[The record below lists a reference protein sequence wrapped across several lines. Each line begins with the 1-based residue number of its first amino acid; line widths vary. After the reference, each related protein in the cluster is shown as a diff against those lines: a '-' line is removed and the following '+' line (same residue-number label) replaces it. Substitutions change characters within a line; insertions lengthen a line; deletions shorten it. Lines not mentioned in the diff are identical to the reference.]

1 MQQTVT
7 PEALAR
13 KKIDDMLKKA
23 GWIVVSRKE
32 YSPCISAAAI
42 EEGLLKGNLEADY
55 LLFLEGKAI
64 GVLEAKKESVS
75 LDDVVANQAENY
87 THKLLKMYQYWENP
101 LPLIY
106 LSNGKE
112 LLFKNVKIPGS
123 TYQKL
128 DAMHTPKEM
137 VKLTGIN
144 SYFAGLPTLDC
155 KGLRDCQ
162 YEAITNLE
170 ASFRNSQR
178 KALIVLATGAGKTFT
193 ACLAAYRFLAY
204 TPARRVLFLVD
215 RNNLGKQA
223 EGAFGDFK
231 LTENGE
237 PFSTIYTTERIRSG
251 KISDKTNLVI
261 CTIQRLFSVITGQE
275 LQDDDD
281 SESSFESDTQP
292 DVELNGKLLLPPDF
306 FDLIIVDECHRSIY
320 GRWRKVLEYFKEARI
335 IGLTATPGEETMAF
349 FNNNRVV
356 NYTLE
361 KSIADGINVDHRI
374 YRIRTSATEN
384 GDDIC
389 TGEEYKEVSIYT
401 GEQRT
406 TYAIE
411 ATPYSAADLDRA
423 VINSEQIKLVL
434 ESYRNAVYTEL
445 YPNREKKFEYLPKT
459 LIFAKNDAH
468 ADNIIKILREKIFPG
483 QSPEF
488 AQKITYSAGDS
499 NALIKNFRHDKKFRI
514 AVTVTLVATGTD
526 VKPLEVVIFMRDVN
540 SESLYTQMK
549 GRGVRTISD
558 EVLRNV
564 TPNADTKDIFYLVD
578 AIGVTEHIMENQP
591 PATIPTE
598 GVNISL
604 EKLLEQITHGYLP
617 DDNLRLLAAR
627 LSRIYNKSTDSQ
639 RQEFTDLAGMDMKE
653 IALNIYKAFEEGTL
667 LADPFK
673 DSNQPN
679 ALRKALVQPL
689 ALNEKARKYLL
700 VLNAGF
706 VKILQPGHD
715 TIISAGFS
723 VENAQETVSKFE
735 EYVQTH
741 RDEEKALRII
751 SENKGEPITYTML
764 EDLKRKFLAANSRFS
779 IDNLWH
785 SYRILN
791 NEAVSPFNDESEKE
805 MLTNL
810 IQLVRFSLK
819 MIPKLR
825 SLASLSAQRFELWCG
840 QNQREKL
847 NDKQREI
854 AIKITNYI
862 VCNGFCTKESLRST
876 EGPSFLIT
884 AKKIFGSIEQVD
896 TILKSLSTFMLA
908 A

>member
-1 MQQTVT
+1 M
-7 PEALAR
+7 L
-13 KKIDDMLKKA
+13 LKKA
-23 GWIVVSRKE
+23 GWSIVPRDQ
-32 YSPCISAAAI
+32 YSPGVSAVAI
-42 EEGLLKGNLEADY
+42 EEGILKGNLEADY

-87 THKLLKMYQYWENP
+87 THKLLPMYQYWENP

-112 LLFKNVKIPGS
+112 LLFKNAKIPGS

-137 VKLTGIN
+137 VKLAGIN
-144 SYFAGLPTLDC
+144 SFFAGLPTLDP
-155 KGLRDCQ
+155 KGLRACQ

-215 RNNLGKQA
+215 RNNLGRQA
-223 EGAFGDFK
+223 EGEFGDFK

-237 PFSTIYTTERIRSG
+237 SFSTIYTTERLRSG

-281 SESSFESDTQP
+281 GESSFESDTQP

-335 IGLTATPGEETMAF
+335 IGLTATPGDETMAF

-361 KSIADGINVDHRI
+361 KSIVDEINVDCRV

-384 GDDIC
+384 G
-389 TGEEYKEVSIYT
+389 GEIHKGEKYREITTYT
-401 GEQRT
+401 GEKRMT
-406 TYAIE
+406 RAVE
-411 ATPYSAADLDRA
+411 ATPYQANDLDRA
-423 VINSEQIKLVL
+423 VINPEQIKLVL
-434 ESYRNAVYTEL
+434 ESYKNAVYSEL
-445 YPNREKKFEYLPKT
+445 YPSRDPNIAYIPKT
-459 LIFAKNDAH
+459 LIFAKSDAH
-468 ADNIIKILREKIFPG
+468 ADNIIKIIREQVFPG
-483 QSPEF
+483 QCPEF

-499 NALIKNFRHDKKFRI
+499 NALIKNFRNDKKFRI

-526 VKPLEVVIFMRDVN
+526 VKPLEVLIFMRDVN
-540 SESLYTQMK
+540 SESLYVQMK
-549 GRGVRTISD
+549 GRGVRTITD
-558 EVLRNV
+558 DALRNV
-564 TPNADTKDIFYLVD
+564 TPNADSKDIFYLVD
-578 AIGVTEHIMENQP
+578 AIGVTEHVKNSQAPE
-591 PATIPTE
+591 PTD

-627 LSRIYNKSTDSQ
+627 LARINGKSTEEQ
-639 RQEFTDLAGMDMKE
+639 RAEFTELAGMEMKE
-653 IALNIYKAFEEGTL
+653 IASNIYEAFENGS
-667 LADPFK
+667 LAAAPFES
-673 DSNQPN
+673 SNQPN
-679 ALRKALVQPL
+679 ELRKALVQPL
-689 ALNEKARKYLL
+689 ALHEKARKFLL
-700 VLNAGF
+700 ILNAGF
-706 VKILQPGHD
+706 VKILQPGRD
-715 TIISAGFS
+715 TLISTGFS
-723 VENAQETVSKFE
+723 VENAQETITKFE
-735 EYVQTH
+735 EYVQAH
-741 RDEEKALRII
+741 RDEEEAIRII
-751 SENKGEPITYTML
+751 AENTGEPITYAML
-764 EDLKRKFLAANSRFS
+764 EDLKKKFLAANSQFS

-785 SYRILN
+785 SYKVVN
-791 NEAVSPFNDESEKE
+791 QDTVVPFKDATEKE
-805 MLTNL
+805 ALTNL

-819 MIPKLR
+819 MIPELR
-825 SLASLSAQRFELWCG
+825 SLVPLAAQRFELWCG
-840 QNQREKL
+840 QNQRDTLSET
-847 NDKQREI
+847 QRYI
-854 AIKITNYI
+854 AREITNY
-862 VCNGFCTKESLRST
+862 VVSNGYGSRAAFAERNKSL
-876 EGPSFLIT
+876 LIQ
-884 AKKIFGSIEQVD
+884 AKKAFGSMENVD
-896 TILKSLSTFMLA
+896 KIMLSLSSFMLA

>member
-1 MQQTVT
+1 MSENLL
-7 PEALAR
+7 PEEKAR
-13 KKIDDMLKKA
+13 KKIDMLLKKA
-23 GWIVVSRKE
+23 GWSIVPRDQ
-32 YSPCISAAAI
+32 YSPGVSAVAI
-42 EEGLLKGNLEADY
+42 EEGILKGNLEADY
-55 LLFLEGKAI
+55 LLFLEGKTI

-87 THKLLKMYQYWENP
+87 THKLLPMYQYWENP

-112 LLFKNVKIPGS
+112 LLFKNAKVPGS

-137 VKLTGIN
+137 VKLAGIN
-144 SYFAGLPTLDC
+144 SFFAGLPTLDP

-204 TPARRVLFLVD
+204 TSARRVLFLVD

-237 PFSTIYTTERIRSG
+237 PFSTIYTTERLRSG

-281 SESSFESDTQP
+281 GESSFESDTQP

-335 IGLTATPGEETMAF
+335 IGLTATPGDETMAF

-361 KSIADGINVDHRI
+361 KSIVDEINVDCRV

-384 GDDIC
+384 G
-389 TGEEYKEVSIYT
+389 GEIHKGEKYREITTYT
-401 GEQRT
+401 GEKRMT
-406 TYAIE
+406 RAVE
-411 ATPYSAADLDRA
+411 ATPYQANDLDRA
-423 VINSEQIKLVL
+423 VINPEQIKLVL
-434 ESYRNAVYTEL
+434 ESYKNAVYSEL
-445 YPNREKKFEYLPKT
+445 YPSRDPNIAYIPKT
-459 LIFAKNDAH
+459 LIFAKSDAH
-468 ADNIIKILREKIFPG
+468 ADNIIKIIREQVFPG
-483 QSPEF
+483 QCPEF

-499 NALIKNFRHDKKFRI
+499 NALIKNFRNDKKFRI

-526 VKPLEVVIFMRDVN
+526 VKPLEVLIFMRDVN
-540 SESLYTQMK
+540 SESLYVQMK
-549 GRGVRTISD
+549 GRGVRTITD
-558 EVLRNV
+558 DALRNV
-564 TPNADTKDIFYLVD
+564 TPNADSKDIFYLVD
-578 AIGVTEHIMENQP
+578 AIGVTEHVKNSQAPE
-591 PATIPTE
+591 PTD

-627 LSRIYNKSTDSQ
+627 LARINSKSTEEQ
-639 RQEFTDLAGMDMKE
+639 RSEFTDLAGMEMKE
-653 IALNIYKAFEEGTL
+653 IASNIYEAFENGS
-667 LADPFK
+667 LAAAPFES
-673 DSNQPN
+673 SNQPN
-679 ALRKALVQPL
+679 ELRKALVQPL
-689 ALNEKARKYLL
+689 ALHEKARKFLL
-700 VLNAGF
+700 ILNAGF
-706 VKILQPGHD
+706 VKILQPGRD
-715 TIISAGFS
+715 TLISTGFS
-723 VENAQETVSKFE
+723 VENAQETITKFE

-741 RDEEKALRII
+741 RDEEEALRII
-751 SENKGEPITYTML
+751 AENTGEPITYAML
-764 EDLKRKFLAANSRFS
+764 EDLKKKFLAANSQFS

-785 SYRILN
+785 SYKVVN
-791 NEAVSPFNDESEKE
+791 QDTVVPFKDATEKE
-805 MLTNL
+805 ALTNL

-819 MIPKLR
+819 MIPELR
-825 SLASLSAQRFELWCG
+825 SLTSLAAQRFELWCG
-840 QNQREKL
+840 QNQRDILSET
-847 NDKQREI
+847 QRYI
-854 AIKITNYI
+854 AREITNY
-862 VCNGFCTKESLRST
+862 VVSNGYGSRAAFAERNKSL
-876 EGPSFLIT
+876 LIQ
-884 AKKIFGSIEQVD
+884 AKKVFGSMENVD
-896 TILKSLSTFMLA
+896 KIILSLSSFMLA

>member
-1 MQQTVT
+1 MSDNLL
-7 PEALAR
+7 PEEKAR
-13 KKIDDMLKKA
+13 KKIDLMLKKA
-23 GWIVVSRKE
+23 GWSIVPREE
-32 YSPCISAAAI
+32 YSPGISAAAI
-42 EEGLLKGNLEADY
+42 EEGILKGNLEADY

-75 LDDVVANQAENY
+75 LDDIVANQAENY
-87 THKLLKMYQYWENP
+87 THKLLPMYQYWENP

-112 LLFKNVKIPGS
+112 LLFKNAKVPGS
-123 TYQKL
+123 IYQKI

-137 VKLTGIN
+137 VKLAGIN
-144 SYFAGLPTLDC
+144 SFFAGLPTLDP

-237 PFSTIYTTERIRSG
+237 PFSTIYTTERLRSG

-281 SESSFESDTQP
+281 GESSFESDTQP

-335 IGLTATPGEETMAF
+335 IGLTATPGDETMAF

-361 KSIADGINVDHRI
+361 KSIVDEINVDCRV

-384 GDDIC
+384 G
-389 TGEEYKEVSIYT
+389 GEIHKGEKYREITTYT
-401 GEQRT
+401 GEKRMT
-406 TYAIE
+406 RAVE
-411 ATPYSAADLDRA
+411 ATPYQANDLDRA
-423 VINSEQIKLVL
+423 VINPEQIKLVL
-434 ESYRNAVYTEL
+434 ESYKNAVYSEL
-445 YPNREKKFEYLPKT
+445 YPSREPNIAYIPKT
-459 LIFAKNDAH
+459 LIFAKSDAH
-468 ADNIIKILREKIFPG
+468 ADNIIKIIREQVFPG
-483 QSPEF
+483 QCPEF

-499 NALIKNFRHDKKFRI
+499 NALIKNFRNDKKFRI

-526 VKPLEVVIFMRDVN
+526 VKPLEVLIFMRDVN
-540 SESLYTQMK
+540 SESLYVQMK
-549 GRGVRTISD
+549 GRGVRTITD
-558 EVLRNV
+558 DALRNV
-564 TPNADTKDIFYLVD
+564 TPNADSKDIFYLVD
-578 AIGVTEHIMENQP
+578 AIGVTEHVKNSQAPE
-591 PATIPTE
+591 PTD

-627 LSRIYNKSTDSQ
+627 LARINSKSTEEQ
-639 RQEFTDLAGMDMKE
+639 KAEFTDLAGMEMKE
-653 IALNIYKAFEEGTL
+653 IASNIYEAFENGS
-667 LADPFK
+667 LAAAPFES
-673 DSNQPN
+673 SNQPN
-679 ALRKALVQPL
+679 ELRKALVQPL
-689 ALNEKARKYLL
+689 ALHEKARKFLL
-700 VLNAGF
+700 ILNAGF
-706 VKILQPGHD
+706 VKILQPGRD
-715 TIISAGFS
+715 TLISTGFS
-723 VENAQETVSKFE
+723 VENAQETITKFE

-741 RDEEKALRII
+741 RDEEEALRII
-751 SENKGEPITYTML
+751 AENTGEPITYAML
-764 EDLKRKFLAANSRFS
+764 EDLKKKFLAANSQFS

-785 SYRILN
+785 SYKVVN
-791 NEAVSPFNDESEKE
+791 QDTVVPFKDATEKE
-805 MLTNL
+805 ALTNL

-819 MIPKLR
+819 MIPELR
-825 SLASLSAQRFELWCG
+825 SLTSLAAQRFELWCG
-840 QNQREKL
+840 QNQRDTLSET
-847 NDKQREI
+847 QRYI
-854 AIKITNYI
+854 AREITNY
-862 VCNGFCTKESLRST
+862 VVSNGYGSRATFAERDKSL
-876 EGPSFLIT
+876 LVL
-884 AKKIFGSIEQVD
+884 AKKAFGSMENVD
-896 TILKSLSTFMLA
+896 KIILSLSSFMLA

>member
-1 MQQTVT
+1 MSENLL
-7 PEALAR
+7 PEEKAR
-13 KKIDDMLKKA
+13 KKIDMLLKKA
-23 GWIVVSRKE
+23 GWSIVPRDQ
-32 YSPCISAAAI
+32 YSPGVSAVAI

-75 LDDVVANQAENY
+75 LDDIVANQAENY
-87 THKLLKMYQYWENP
+87 THKLLPMYQYWENP

-112 LLFKNVKIPGS
+112 LLFKNAKIPGS

-137 VKLTGIN
+137 VKLAGIN
-144 SYFAGLPTLDC
+144 SFFAGLPTLDS

-237 PFSTIYTTERIRSG
+237 PFSTIYTTERLRSG

-281 SESSFESDTQP
+281 GESSFESDTQP
-292 DVELNGKLLLPPDF
+292 DVELNGQLLLPPDF

-335 IGLTATPGEETMAF
+335 IGLTATPGDETMAF

-361 KSIADGINVDHRI
+361 KSIVDEINVDCRV

-384 GDDIC
+384 G
-389 TGEEYKEVSIYT
+389 GEIHKGEKYREITTYT
-401 GEQRT
+401 GEKRMT
-406 TYAIE
+406 RAVE
-411 ATPYSAADLDRA
+411 ATPYQANDLDRA
-423 VINSEQIKLVL
+423 VINPEQIKLVL
-434 ESYRNAVYTEL
+434 ESYKNAVYSEL
-445 YPNREKKFEYLPKT
+445 YPSRDPNIAYIPKT
-459 LIFAKNDAH
+459 LIFAKSDAH
-468 ADNIIKILREKIFPG
+468 ADNIIKIIREQVFPG
-483 QSPEF
+483 QCPEF

-499 NALIKNFRHDKKFRI
+499 NALIKNFRNDKKFRI

-526 VKPLEVVIFMRDVN
+526 VKPLEVLIFMRDVN
-540 SESLYTQMK
+540 SESLYVQMK
-549 GRGVRTISD
+549 GRGVRTITD
-558 EVLRNV
+558 DALRNV
-564 TPNADTKDIFYLVD
+564 TPNADSKDIFYLVD
-578 AIGVTEHIMENQP
+578 AIGVTEHVKNSQAPE
-591 PATIPTE
+591 PTD

-627 LSRIYNKSTDSQ
+627 LARINSKSTEEQ
-639 RQEFTDLAGMDMKE
+639 RAEFTDLAGMEMKE
-653 IALNIYKAFEEGTL
+653 IASNIYEAFENGS
-667 LADPFK
+667 LAAAPFES
-673 DSNQPN
+673 SNQPN
-679 ALRKALVQPL
+679 ELRKALVQPL
-689 ALNEKARKYLL
+689 ALHEKARKFLL
-700 VLNAGF
+700 ILNAGF
-706 VKILQPGHD
+706 VKILQPGRD
-715 TIISAGFS
+715 TLISTGFS
-723 VENAQETVSKFE
+723 VENAQETITKFE
-735 EYVQTH
+735 EYVQAH
-741 RDEEKALRII
+741 RDEEEAIRII
-751 SENKGEPITYTML
+751 AENTGEPITYAML
-764 EDLKRKFLAANSRFS
+764 EDLKKKFLAANSQFS

-785 SYRILN
+785 SYKVVN
-791 NEAVSPFNDESEKE
+791 QDTVVPFKDATEKE
-805 MLTNL
+805 ALTNL

-819 MIPKLR
+819 MIPELR
-825 SLASLSAQRFELWCG
+825 SLVPLAAQRFELWCG
-840 QNQREKL
+840 QNQRDALSET
-847 NDKQREI
+847 QRYI
-854 AIKITNYI
+854 AREITNY
-862 VCNGFCTKESLRST
+862 VVSNGYGSRAAFAERNKSL
-876 EGPSFLIT
+876 LIQ
-884 AKKIFGSIEQVD
+884 AKKAFGSMENVD
-896 TILKSLSTFMLA
+896 KIILSLSSFMLA

>member
-1 MQQTVT
+1 MSENLL
-7 PEALAR
+7 PEEKAR
-13 KKIDDMLKKA
+13 KKIDMLLKKA
-23 GWIVVSRKE
+23 GWSIVPRDQ
-32 YSPCISAAAI
+32 YSPGVSAVAI

-75 LDDVVANQAENY
+75 LDDIVANQAENY
-87 THKLLKMYQYWENP
+87 THKLLPMYQYWENP

-112 LLFKNVKIPGS
+112 LLFKNAKIPGR

-137 VKLTGIN
+137 VKLAGIN
-144 SYFAGLPTLDC
+144 SFFAGLPTLDP

-237 PFSTIYTTERIRSG
+237 PFSTIYTTERLRSG

-281 SESSFESDTQP
+281 GESSFESDTQP

-335 IGLTATPGEETMAF
+335 IGLTATPGDETMAF

-361 KSIADGINVDHRI
+361 KSIVDEINVDCRV

-384 GDDIC
+384 G
-389 TGEEYKEVSIYT
+389 GEIHKGEKYREITTYT
-401 GEQRT
+401 GEKRMT
-406 TYAIE
+406 RAVE
-411 ATPYSAADLDRA
+411 ATPYQANDLDRA
-423 VINSEQIKLVL
+423 VINPEQIKLVL
-434 ESYRNAVYTEL
+434 ESYKNAVYSEL
-445 YPNREKKFEYLPKT
+445 YPSRDPNIAYIPKT
-459 LIFAKNDAH
+459 LIFAKSDAH
-468 ADNIIKILREKIFPG
+468 ADNIIKIIREQVFPG
-483 QSPEF
+483 QCPEF

-499 NALIKNFRHDKKFRI
+499 NALIKNFRNDKKFRI

-526 VKPLEVVIFMRDVN
+526 VKPLEVLIFMRDVN
-540 SESLYTQMK
+540 SESLYVQMK
-549 GRGVRTISD
+549 GRGVRTITD
-558 EVLRNV
+558 DALRNV
-564 TPNADTKDIFYLVD
+564 TPNADSKDIFYLVD
-578 AIGVTEHIMENQP
+578 AIGVTEHVKNSQAPE
-591 PATIPTE
+591 PTD

-627 LSRIYNKSTDSQ
+627 LARINSKSTEEQ
-639 RQEFTDLAGMDMKE
+639 KAEFTDLAGMEMKE
-653 IALNIYKAFEEGTL
+653 IASNIYEAFENGS
-667 LADPFK
+667 LAAAPFES
-673 DSNQPN
+673 SNQPN
-679 ALRKALVQPL
+679 ELRKALVQPL
-689 ALNEKARKYLL
+689 ALHEKARKFLL
-700 VLNAGF
+700 ILNAGF
-706 VKILQPGHD
+706 VKILQPGRD
-715 TIISAGFS
+715 TLISTGFS
-723 VENAQETVSKFE
+723 VENAQETITKFE

-741 RDEEKALRII
+741 RDEEEALRII
-751 SENKGEPITYTML
+751 AENTGEPITYAML
-764 EDLKRKFLAANSRFS
+764 EDLKKKFLAANSQFS

-785 SYRILN
+785 SYKVVN
-791 NEAVSPFNDESEKE
+791 QDTVVPFKDATEKE
-805 MLTNL
+805 ALTNL

-819 MIPKLR
+819 MIPELR
-825 SLASLSAQRFELWCG
+825 SLTSLAAQRFELWCG
-840 QNQREKL
+840 QNQRDTLSET
-847 NDKQREI
+847 QRYI
-854 AIKITNYI
+854 AREITNY
-862 VCNGFCTKESLRST
+862 VVSNGYGSRAAFAERNKSL
-876 EGPSFLIT
+876 LIQ
-884 AKKIFGSIEQVD
+884 AKKAFGSMENVD
-896 TILKSLSTFMLA
+896 KIILSLSSFMLA

>member
-1 MQQTVT
+1 MSENLL
-7 PEALAR
+7 PEEKAR
-13 KKIDDMLKKA
+13 KKIDMLLKKA
-23 GWIVVSRKE
+23 GWRIVPRDQ
-32 YSPCISAAAI
+32 YSPGVSAVAI
-42 EEGLLKGNLEADY
+42 EEGILKGNLEADY

-64 GVLEAKKESVS
+64 GVLEAKKESIS
-75 LDDVVANQAENY
+75 LDDIVANQAENY
-87 THKLLKMYQYWENP
+87 THKLLPMYQYWENP

-112 LLFKNVKIPGS
+112 LLFKNAKVPGS

-137 VKLTGIN
+137 VKLAGIN
-144 SYFAGLPTLDC
+144 SFFAGLPTLDP

-237 PFSTIYTTERIRSG
+237 PFSTIYTTERLRSG

-281 SESSFESDTQP
+281 GESSFESDTQP
-292 DVELNGKLLLPPDF
+292 DVELNGQLLLPPDF

-335 IGLTATPGEETMAF
+335 IGLTATPGDETMAF

-361 KSIADGINVDHRI
+361 KSIVDEINVDCRV

-384 GDDIC
+384 G
-389 TGEEYKEVSIYT
+389 GEIHKGEKYREVTTYT
-401 GEQRT
+401 GEKRMT
-406 TYAIE
+406 RAVE
-411 ATPYSAADLDRA
+411 ATPYQANDLDRA
-423 VINSEQIKLVL
+423 VINPEQIKLVL
-434 ESYRNAVYTEL
+434 ESYKNAVYSEL
-445 YPNREKKFEYLPKT
+445 YPSREPNIAYIPKT
-459 LIFAKNDAH
+459 LIFAKSDAH
-468 ADNIIKILREKIFPG
+468 ADNIIKIIREQVFPG
-483 QSPEF
+483 QCPEF

-499 NALIKNFRHDKKFRI
+499 NALIKNFRNDKKFRI

-526 VKPLEVVIFMRDVN
+526 VKPLEVLIFMRDVN
-540 SESLYTQMK
+540 SESLYVQMK
-549 GRGVRTISD
+549 GRGVRTITD
-558 EVLRNV
+558 DALRNV
-564 TPNADTKDIFYLVD
+564 TPNADSKDIFYLVD
-578 AIGVTEHIMENQP
+578 AIGVTEHVKNSQAPE
-591 PATIPTE
+591 PTD

-627 LSRIYNKSTDSQ
+627 LARINSKSTEEQ
-639 RQEFTDLAGMDMKE
+639 RAEFTDLAGMEMKE
-653 IALNIYKAFEEGTL
+653 IASNIYEAFENGS
-667 LADPFK
+667 LAAAPFES
-673 DSNQPN
+673 SNQPN
-679 ALRKALVQPL
+679 ELRKALVQPL
-689 ALNEKARKYLL
+689 ALHEKARKFLL
-700 VLNAGF
+700 ILNAGF
-706 VKILQPGHD
+706 VKILQPGRD
-715 TIISAGFS
+715 TLISTGFS
-723 VENAQETVSKFE
+723 VENAQETITKFE

-741 RDEEKALRII
+741 RDEEEALRII
-751 SENKGEPITYTML
+751 AENTGEPITYAML
-764 EDLKRKFLAANSRFS
+764 EDLKKKFLAANSQFS

-785 SYRILN
+785 SYKVVN
-791 NEAVSPFNDESEKE
+791 QDTVVPFKDATEKE
-805 MLTNL
+805 ALTNL

-819 MIPKLR
+819 MIPELR
-825 SLASLSAQRFELWCG
+825 SLVPLAAQRFELWCG
-840 QNQREKL
+840 QNQRDTLSET
-847 NDKQREI
+847 QRYI
-854 AIKITNYI
+854 AREITNY
-862 VCNGFCTKESLRST
+862 VVSNGYGSRAAFAERNKSL
-876 EGPSFLIT
+876 LIQ
-884 AKKIFGSIEQVD
+884 AKKAFGSMENVD
-896 TILKSLSTFMLA
+896 KIMLSLSSFMLA

>member
-1 MQQTVT
+1 
-7 PEALAR
+7 
-13 KKIDDMLKKA
+13 MLKKA
-23 GWIVVSRKE
+23 GWSIVPREE
-32 YSPCISAAAI
+32 YSPGISAAAI
-42 EEGLLKGNLEADY
+42 EEGILKGNLEADY

-75 LDDVVANQAENY
+75 LDDIVANQAENY
-87 THKLLKMYQYWENP
+87 THQLLPMYQYWEKP

-112 LLFKNVKIPGS
+112 LLFKNARIPGS

-137 VKLTGIN
+137 VKLAGIN
-144 SYFAGLPTLDC
+144 SFFAGLPTLDP

-237 PFSTIYTTERIRSG
+237 PFSTIYTTERLRSG

-281 SESSFESDTQP
+281 GESSFESDTQP

-335 IGLTATPGEETMAF
+335 IGLTATPGDETMVF

-361 KSIADGINVDHRI
+361 KSIVDEINVDCRV

-384 GDDIC
+384 G
-389 TGEEYKEVSIYT
+389 GEIHKGEKYREITTYT
-401 GEQRT
+401 GEKRMT
-406 TYAIE
+406 RAVE
-411 ATPYSAADLDRA
+411 ATPYQANDLDRA
-423 VINSEQIKLVL
+423 VINPEQIKLVL
-434 ESYRNAVYTEL
+434 ESYKNAVYSEL
-445 YPNREKKFEYLPKT
+445 YPSRDPNIAYIPKT
-459 LIFAKNDAH
+459 LIFAKSDAH
-468 ADNIIKILREKIFPG
+468 ADNIIKIIREQVFPG
-483 QSPEF
+483 QCPEF

-499 NALIKNFRHDKKFRI
+499 NALIKNFRNDKKFRI

-526 VKPLEVVIFMRDVN
+526 VKPLEVLIFMRDVN
-540 SESLYTQMK
+540 SESLYVQMK
-549 GRGVRTISD
+549 GRGVRTITD
-558 EVLRNV
+558 DALRNV
-564 TPNADTKDIFYLVD
+564 TPNADSKDIFYLVD
-578 AIGVTEHIMENQP
+578 AIGVTEHVKNSQAPEPID
-591 PATIPTE
+591 

-627 LSRIYNKSTDSQ
+627 LARINSKSTEEQ
-639 RQEFTDLAGMDMKE
+639 RAEFTDLAGMEMKE
-653 IALNIYKAFEEGTL
+653 IASNIYEAFENGS
-667 LADPFK
+667 LAAVPFES
-673 DSNQPN
+673 SNQPN
-679 ALRKALVQPL
+679 ELRKALVQPL
-689 ALNEKARKYLL
+689 ALHEKARKFLL
-700 VLNAGF
+700 ILNAGF
-706 VKILQPGHD
+706 VKILQPGRD
-715 TIISAGFS
+715 TLISTGFS
-723 VENAQETVSKFE
+723 VENAQETITKFE

-741 RDEEKALRII
+741 RDEEEALRII
-751 SENKGEPITYTML
+751 AENTGEPITYAML
-764 EDLKRKFLAANSRFS
+764 EDLKKKFLAANNQFS

-785 SYRILN
+785 SYKVVNQDTVVLFKD
-791 NEAVSPFNDESEKE
+791 AAEKE
-805 MLTNL
+805 ALTNL

-819 MIPKLR
+819 MIPELR
-825 SLASLSAQRFELWCG
+825 SLVPLAAQRFELWCG
-840 QNQREKL
+840 QNQRDALSET
-847 NDKQREI
+847 QRYI
-854 AIKITNYI
+854 AREITNY
-862 VCNGFCTKESLRST
+862 VVSNGYGSRAAFAERNKSL
-876 EGPSFLIT
+876 LIQ
-884 AKKIFGSIEQVD
+884 AKKAFGSMENVD
-896 TILKSLSTFMLA
+896 KIILSLSSFMLA

>member
-1 MQQTVT
+1 MSENLL
-7 PEALAR
+7 PEEKAR
-13 KKIDDMLKKA
+13 KKIDMLLKKA
-23 GWIVVSRKE
+23 GWSIVPRDQ
-32 YSPCISAAAI
+32 YSPGVSAVAI

-75 LDDVVANQAENY
+75 LDNVVANQAENY
-87 THKLLKMYQYWENP
+87 THKLLPMYQYWENP

-112 LLFKNVKIPGS
+112 LLFKNAKIPGS

-137 VKLTGIN
+137 VKLSGIN
-144 SYFAGLPTLDC
+144 SFFAGLPTLDP

-237 PFSTIYTTERIRSG
+237 PFSTIYTTERLRSG

-281 SESSFESDTQP
+281 GESSFESDTQP

-335 IGLTATPGEETMAF
+335 IGLTATPGDETMAF

-361 KSIADGINVDHRI
+361 KSIVDEINVDCRV

-384 GDDIC
+384 G
-389 TGEEYKEVSIYT
+389 GEIHKGEKYREITTYT
-401 GEQRT
+401 GEKRMT
-406 TYAIE
+406 RAVE
-411 ATPYSAADLDRA
+411 ATPYQANDLDRA
-423 VINSEQIKLVL
+423 VINPEQIKLVL
-434 ESYRNAVYTEL
+434 ESYKNAVYSEL
-445 YPNREKKFEYLPKT
+445 YPSRDPNIAYIPKT
-459 LIFAKNDAH
+459 LIFAKSDAH
-468 ADNIIKILREKIFPG
+468 ADNIIKIIREQVFPG
-483 QSPEF
+483 QCPEF

-499 NALIKNFRHDKKFRI
+499 NALIKNFRNDKKFRI

-526 VKPLEVVIFMRDVN
+526 VKPLEVLIFMRDVN
-540 SESLYTQMK
+540 SESLYVQMK
-549 GRGVRTISD
+549 GRGVRTITD
-558 EVLRNV
+558 DALRNV
-564 TPNADTKDIFYLVD
+564 TPNADSKDIFYLVD
-578 AIGVTEHIMENQP
+578 AIGVTEHVKNSQAPE
-591 PATIPTE
+591 PTD

-627 LSRIYNKSTDSQ
+627 LARINSKSTEEQ
-639 RQEFTDLAGMDMKE
+639 RSEFTDLAGMEMKE
-653 IALNIYKAFEEGTL
+653 IASNIYEAFENGS
-667 LADPFK
+667 LAAAPFES
-673 DSNQPN
+673 SNQPN
-679 ALRKALVQPL
+679 ELRKALVQPL
-689 ALNEKARKYLL
+689 ALHEKARKFLL
-700 VLNAGF
+700 ILNAGF
-706 VKILQPGHD
+706 VKILQPGRD
-715 TIISAGFS
+715 TLISTGFS
-723 VENAQETVSKFE
+723 VENAQETITKFE
-735 EYVQTH
+735 EYVQAH
-741 RDEEKALRII
+741 RDEEEAIRII
-751 SENKGEPITYTML
+751 AENTGEPITYAML
-764 EDLKRKFLAANSRFS
+764 EDLKKKFLAANSQFS

-785 SYRILN
+785 SYKVVN
-791 NEAVSPFNDESEKE
+791 QDTVVPFKDATEKE
-805 MLTNL
+805 ALTNL

-819 MIPKLR
+819 MIPELR
-825 SLASLSAQRFELWCG
+825 SLVPLAAQRFELWCG
-840 QNQREKL
+840 QNQRDTLSET
-847 NDKQREI
+847 QRYI
-854 AIKITNYI
+854 AREITNY
-862 VCNGFCTKESLRST
+862 VVSNGYGSRAAFAERNKSL
-876 EGPSFLIT
+876 LIQ
-884 AKKIFGSIEQVD
+884 AKKAFGSMENVD
-896 TILKSLSTFMLA
+896 KIILSLSSFMLA

>member
-1 MQQTVT
+1 M
-7 PEALAR
+7 L
-13 KKIDDMLKKA
+13 LKKA
-23 GWIVVSRKE
+23 GWSIVPRDQ
-32 YSPCISAAAI
+32 YSPGVSAVAI

-75 LDDVVANQAENY
+75 LDDIVANQAENY
-87 THKLLKMYQYWENP
+87 THKLLQMYQYWENP

-112 LLFKNVKIPGS
+112 LLFKNAKVPGS

-137 VKLTGIN
+137 VKLAGIN
-144 SYFAGLPTLDC
+144 SFFAGLPTLDP

-237 PFSTIYTTERIRSG
+237 PFSTIYTTERLRSG

-281 SESSFESDTQP
+281 GESSFESDTQP

-335 IGLTATPGEETMAF
+335 IGLTATPGDETMAF

-361 KSIADGINVDHRI
+361 KSIVDEINVDCRV

-384 GDDIC
+384 G
-389 TGEEYKEVSIYT
+389 GEIHKGEKYREITTYT
-401 GEQRT
+401 GEKRIT
-406 TYAIE
+406 RAVE
-411 ATPYSAADLDRA
+411 ATPYQANDLDRA
-423 VINSEQIKLVL
+423 VINPEQIKLVL
-434 ESYRNAVYTEL
+434 ESYKNAVYSEL
-445 YPNREKKFEYLPKT
+445 YPSRDPNIAYIPKT
-459 LIFAKNDAH
+459 LIFAKSDAH
-468 ADNIIKILREKIFPG
+468 ADNIIKIIREQVFPG
-483 QSPEF
+483 QCPEF

-499 NALIKNFRHDKKFRI
+499 NALIKNFRNDKKFRI

-526 VKPLEVVIFMRDVN
+526 VKPLEVLIFMRDVN
-540 SESLYTQMK
+540 SESLYVQMK
-549 GRGVRTISD
+549 GRGVRTITD
-558 EVLRNV
+558 DALRNV
-564 TPNADTKDIFYLVD
+564 TPNADSKDIFYLVD
-578 AIGVTEHIMENQP
+578 AIGVTEHVKNSQAPE
-591 PATIPTE
+591 PTD

-627 LSRIYNKSTDSQ
+627 LARINSKSTEEQ
-639 RQEFTDLAGMDMKE
+639 RAEFTDRAGMEMKE
-653 IALNIYKAFEEGTL
+653 IASNIYEAFENGS
-667 LADPFK
+667 LATAPFES
-673 DSNQPN
+673 SNQPN
-679 ALRKALVQPL
+679 ELRKALVQPL
-689 ALNEKARKYLL
+689 ALHAKAREYLL

-706 VKILQPGHD
+706 VKILQPGRD
-715 TIISAGFS
+715 TIISTGFS
-723 VENAQETVSKFE
+723 VENAQDTITKFE
-735 EYVQTH
+735 EYVQAH
-741 RDEEKALRII
+741 RDEEEALRII
-751 SENKGEPITYTML
+751 AENTGEPITYAML
-764 EDLKRKFLAANSRFS
+764 EDLKKKFLAANNQFS

-785 SYRILN
+785 SYKVVN
-791 NEAVSPFNDESEKE
+791 QDTVVPFKDAAEKE
-805 MLTNL
+805 ALTNL

-819 MIPKLR
+819 MIPELR
-825 SLASLSAQRFELWCG
+825 SLVPLAAQRFELWCG
-840 QNQREKL
+840 QNQRDALSET
-847 NDKQREI
+847 QRYI
-854 AIKITNYI
+854 AREITNY
-862 VCNGFCTKESLRST
+862 VVSNGYGSRATFAERDKSL
-876 EGPSFLIT
+876 LVL
-884 AKKIFGSIEQVD
+884 AKKAFGSMENVD
-896 TILKSLSTFMLA
+896 KIILSLSSFMLA

>member
-1 MQQTVT
+1 MSENLL
-7 PEALAR
+7 PEEKAR
-13 KKIDDMLKKA
+13 KKIDMLLRKA
-23 GWIVVSRKE
+23 GWSIVPRDQ
-32 YSPCISAAAI
+32 YSPGVSAVAI
-42 EEGLLKGNLEADY
+42 EEGILKGNLEADY

-75 LDDVVANQAENY
+75 LDDIVANQAENY
-87 THKLLKMYQYWENP
+87 THKLLPMYQYWEKP

-112 LLFKNVKIPGS
+112 LLFKNAKIPGS

-137 VKLTGIN
+137 VKLAGIN
-144 SYFAGLPTLDC
+144 SFFAGLPTLDP
-155 KGLRDCQ
+155 KGLRACQ

-237 PFSTIYTTERIRSG
+237 PFSTIYTTERLRSG

-281 SESSFESDTQP
+281 GESSFESDTQP

-335 IGLTATPGEETMAF
+335 IGLTATPGDETMAF

-361 KSIADGINVDHRI
+361 KSIVDEINVDCRV

-384 GDDIC
+384 G
-389 TGEEYKEVSIYT
+389 GEIHKGEKYREITTYT
-401 GEQRT
+401 GEKRMT
-406 TYAIE
+406 RAVE
-411 ATPYSAADLDRA
+411 ATPYQANDLDRA
-423 VINSEQIKLVL
+423 VINPEQIKLVL
-434 ESYRNAVYTEL
+434 ESYKNAVYSEL
-445 YPNREKKFEYLPKT
+445 YPSRDPNIAYIPKT
-459 LIFAKNDAH
+459 LIFAKSDAH
-468 ADNIIKILREKIFPG
+468 ADNIIKIIREQVFPG
-483 QSPEF
+483 QCPEF
-488 AQKITYSAGDS
+488 AQKITYSSGDS
-499 NALIKNFRHDKKFRI
+499 NALIKNFRNDKKFRI

-526 VKPLEVVIFMRDVN
+526 VKPLEVLIFMRDVN
-540 SESLYTQMK
+540 SESLYVQMK
-549 GRGVRTISD
+549 GRGVRTITD
-558 EVLRNV
+558 DALRNV
-564 TPNADTKDIFYLVD
+564 TPNADSKDIFYLVD
-578 AIGVTEHIMENQP
+578 AIGVTEHVKNSQAPE
-591 PATIPTE
+591 PTD

-627 LSRIYNKSTDSQ
+627 LARINSKSTEEQ
-639 RQEFTDLAGMDMKE
+639 RAEFTDLAGMEMKE
-653 IALNIYKAFEEGTL
+653 IASNIYEAFENGS
-667 LADPFK
+667 LAAAPFES
-673 DSNQPN
+673 SNQPN
-679 ALRKALVQPL
+679 ELRKALVQPL
-689 ALNEKARKYLL
+689 ALHEKARKFLL
-700 VLNAGF
+700 ILNAGF
-706 VKILQPGHD
+706 VKILQPGRD
-715 TIISAGFS
+715 TLISTGFS
-723 VENAQETVSKFE
+723 VENAQETVTKFE
-735 EYVQTH
+735 EYVQAH
-741 RDEEKALRII
+741 RDEEEAIRII
-751 SENKGEPITYTML
+751 AENTGEPITYAML
-764 EDLKRKFLAANSRFS
+764 EDLKKKFLAANSQFS

-785 SYRILN
+785 SYKVVN
-791 NEAVSPFNDESEKE
+791 QDTVVPFKDATEKE
-805 MLTNL
+805 ALTNL

-819 MIPKLR
+819 MIPELR
-825 SLASLSAQRFELWCG
+825 SLVPLAAQRFELWCG
-840 QNQREKL
+840 QNQRDTLSET
-847 NDKQREI
+847 QRYI
-854 AIKITNYI
+854 AREITNY
-862 VCNGFCTKESLRST
+862 VVSNGYGSRAAFAERNKSL
-876 EGPSFLIT
+876 LIQ
-884 AKKIFGSIEQVD
+884 AKKAFGSMENVD
-896 TILKSLSTFMLA
+896 KIILSLSSFMLA

>member
-1 MQQTVT
+1 MSDNLL
-7 PEALAR
+7 PEEKAR
-13 KKIDDMLKKA
+13 KKIDLMLKKA
-23 GWIVVSRKE
+23 GWSIVPREE
-32 YSPCISAAAI
+32 YSPGISAAAI
-42 EEGLLKGNLEADY
+42 EEGILKGNLEADY

-75 LDDVVANQAENY
+75 LDDIVANQAENY
-87 THKLLKMYQYWENP
+87 THQLLPMYQYWENP

-112 LLFKNVKIPGS
+112 LLFKNARIPGS

-137 VKLTGIN
+137 VKLAGIN
-144 SYFAGLPTLDC
+144 SFFAGLPTLDP

-237 PFSTIYTTERIRSG
+237 PFSTIYTTERLRSG

-281 SESSFESDTQP
+281 GESSFESDTQP

-335 IGLTATPGEETMAF
+335 IGLTATPGDETMAF

-361 KSIADGINVDHRI
+361 KSIVDEINVDCRV

-384 GDDIC
+384 G
-389 TGEEYKEVSIYT
+389 GEIHKGEKYREITTYT
-401 GEQRT
+401 GEKRMT
-406 TYAIE
+406 RAVE
-411 ATPYSAADLDRA
+411 ATPYQANDLDRA
-423 VINSEQIKLVL
+423 VINPEQIKLVL
-434 ESYRNAVYTEL
+434 ESYKNAVYSEL
-445 YPNREKKFEYLPKT
+445 YPSREPNIAYIPKT
-459 LIFAKNDAH
+459 LIFAKSDAH
-468 ADNIIKILREKIFPG
+468 ADNIIKIIREQVFPG
-483 QSPEF
+483 QCPEF

-499 NALIKNFRHDKKFRI
+499 NALIKNFRNDKKFRI

-526 VKPLEVVIFMRDVN
+526 VKPLEVLIFMRDVN
-540 SESLYTQMK
+540 SESLYVQMK
-549 GRGVRTISD
+549 GRGVRTITD
-558 EVLRNV
+558 DALRNV
-564 TPNADTKDIFYLVD
+564 TPNADSKDIFYLVD
-578 AIGVTEHIMENQP
+578 AVGVTEHVKNSQAPGE
-591 PATIPTE
+591 E
-598 GVNISL
+598 GGVNIPL
-604 EKLLEQITHGYLP
+604 DKLLEQITHGYLP
-617 DDNLRLLAAR
+617 DDNLRLLASRLAR
-627 LSRIYNKSTDSQ
+627 ISSKSTEEQ
-639 RQEFTDLAGMDMKE
+639 RNEFADLAGMDMKE
-653 IALNIYKAFEEGTL
+653 MASHIYEAFENGSL
-667 LADPFK
+667 DAVPFES
-673 DSNQPN
+673 SNQPN
-679 ALRKALVQPL
+679 ELRKALVQPL
-689 ALNEKARKYLL
+689 ALHEKARKFLL
-700 VLNAGF
+700 ILNAGF
-706 VKILQPGHD
+706 VKILQPGRD
-715 TIISAGFS
+715 TIISTGFS
-723 VENAQETVSKFE
+723 VENAQDTITKFE

-741 RDEEKALRII
+741 RDEEEALRII
-751 SENKGEPITYTML
+751 AENTGEPITYAML
-764 EDLKRKFLAANSRFS
+764 EDLKKKFLSANSQFS

-785 SYRILN
+785 SYKVLSQDTVI
-791 NEAVSPFNDESEKE
+791 PFKDSSEKE
-805 MLTNL
+805 ALTNL
-810 IQLVRFSLK
+810 IQLVRFALK
-819 MIPKLR
+819 MIPELR
-825 SLASLSAQRFELWCG
+825 TLASLSAQRFELWCG
-840 QNQREKL
+840 QNQRDTLSET
-847 NDKQREI
+847 QRYI
-854 AIKITNYI
+854 ASEITNYI
-862 VCNGFCTKESLRST
+862 VSNGYGSRAAFAEHNKSL
-876 EGPSFLIT
+876 LIQ
-884 AKKIFGSIEQVD
+884 AKNAFGSMENVD
-896 TILKSLSTFMLA
+896 KIILSLSTFMLA

>member
-1 MQQTVT
+1 MSDNLL
-7 PEALAR
+7 PEEKAR
-13 KKIDDMLKKA
+13 KKIDLMLKKA
-23 GWIVVSRKE
+23 GWSIVPREE
-32 YSPCISAAAI
+32 YSPGISAAAI
-42 EEGLLKGNLEADY
+42 EEGILKGNLEADY

-75 LDDVVANQAENY
+75 LDDIVANQAENY
-87 THKLLKMYQYWENP
+87 THKLLPMYQYWENP

-112 LLFKNVKIPGS
+112 LLFKNAKIPGS

-137 VKLTGIN
+137 VKLAGIN
-144 SYFAGLPTLDC
+144 SFFAGLPTLDP

-237 PFSTIYTTERIRSG
+237 PFSTIYTTERLRSG

-281 SESSFESDTQP
+281 GESSFESDTQP

-335 IGLTATPGEETMAF
+335 IGLTATPGDETMAF

-361 KSIADGINVDHRI
+361 KSIVDEINVDCRV

-384 GDDIC
+384 G
-389 TGEEYKEVSIYT
+389 GEIHKGEKYREITTYT
-401 GEQRT
+401 GEKRMT
-406 TYAIE
+406 RAVE
-411 ATPYSAADLDRA
+411 ATPYQANDLDRA
-423 VINSEQIKLVL
+423 VINPEQIKLVL
-434 ESYRNAVYTEL
+434 ESYKNAVYSEL
-445 YPNREKKFEYLPKT
+445 YPSREPNIAYIPKT
-459 LIFAKNDAH
+459 LIFAKSDAH
-468 ADNIIKILREKIFPG
+468 ADNIIKIIREQVFPG
-483 QSPEF
+483 QCPEF

-499 NALIKNFRHDKKFRI
+499 NALIKNFRNDKKFRI

-526 VKPLEVVIFMRDVN
+526 VKPLEVLIFMRDVN
-540 SESLYTQMK
+540 SESLYVQMK
-549 GRGVRTISD
+549 GRGVRTITD
-558 EVLRNV
+558 DALRNV
-564 TPNADTKDIFYLVD
+564 TPNADSKDIFYLVD
-578 AIGVTEHIMENQP
+578 AIGVTEHVKNSQAPE
-591 PATIPTE
+591 PTD

-627 LSRIYNKSTDSQ
+627 LARINSKSTEEQ
-639 RQEFTDLAGMDMKE
+639 KAEFTDLAGMEMKE
-653 IALNIYKAFEEGTL
+653 IASNIYEAFENGS
-667 LADPFK
+667 LAAAPFES
-673 DSNQPN
+673 SNQPN
-679 ALRKALVQPL
+679 ELRKALVQPL
-689 ALNEKARKYLL
+689 ALHEKARKFLL
-700 VLNAGF
+700 ILNAGF
-706 VKILQPGHD
+706 VKILQPGRD
-715 TIISAGFS
+715 TLISTGFS
-723 VENAQETVSKFE
+723 VENAQETITKFE

-741 RDEEKALRII
+741 RDEEEALRII
-751 SENKGEPITYTML
+751 AENTGEPITYAML
-764 EDLKRKFLAANSRFS
+764 EDLKKKFLAANSQFS

-785 SYRILN
+785 SYKVVN
-791 NEAVSPFNDESEKE
+791 QDTVVPFKDATEKE
-805 MLTNL
+805 ALTNL

-819 MIPKLR
+819 MIPELR
-825 SLASLSAQRFELWCG
+825 SLVPLAAQRFELWCG
-840 QNQREKL
+840 QNQRDTLSET
-847 NDKQREI
+847 QRYI
-854 AIKITNYI
+854 AREITNY
-862 VCNGFCTKESLRST
+862 VVSNGYGSRAAFAERNKSL
-876 EGPSFLIT
+876 LIQ
-884 AKKIFGSIEQVD
+884 AKKAFGSMENVD
-896 TILKSLSTFMLA
+896 KIILSLSSFMLA

>member
-1 MQQTVT
+1 MSDNLL
-7 PEALAR
+7 PEEKAR
-13 KKIDDMLKKA
+13 KKIDLMLKKA
-23 GWIVVSRKE
+23 GWSIVPREE
-32 YSPCISAAAI
+32 YSPGISAAAI
-42 EEGLLKGNLEADY
+42 EEGILKGNLEADY

-75 LDDVVANQAENY
+75 LDDIVANQAENY
-87 THKLLKMYQYWENP
+87 THKLLPMYQYWENP

-112 LLFKNVKIPGS
+112 LLFKNAKVPGS
-123 TYQKL
+123 IYQKI

-137 VKLTGIN
+137 VKLAGIN
-144 SYFAGLPTLDC
+144 SFFAGLPTLDP

-237 PFSTIYTTERIRSG
+237 PFSTIYTTERLRSG

-281 SESSFESDTQP
+281 GESSFESDTQP

-335 IGLTATPGEETMAF
+335 IGLTATPGDETMAF

-361 KSIADGINVDHRI
+361 KSIVDEINVDCRV

-384 GDDIC
+384 G
-389 TGEEYKEVSIYT
+389 GEIHKGEKYREITTYT
-401 GEQRT
+401 GEKRMT
-406 TYAIE
+406 RAVE
-411 ATPYSAADLDRA
+411 ATPYQANDLDRA
-423 VINSEQIKLVL
+423 VINPEQIKLVL
-434 ESYRNAVYTEL
+434 ESYKNAVYSEL
-445 YPNREKKFEYLPKT
+445 YPSREPNIAYIPKT
-459 LIFAKNDAH
+459 LIFAKSDAH
-468 ADNIIKILREKIFPG
+468 ADNIIKIIREQVFPG
-483 QSPEF
+483 QCPEF

-499 NALIKNFRHDKKFRI
+499 NALIKNFRNDKKFRI

-526 VKPLEVVIFMRDVN
+526 VKPLEVLIFMRDVN
-540 SESLYTQMK
+540 SESLYVQMK
-549 GRGVRTISD
+549 GRGVRTITD
-558 EVLRNV
+558 DALRNV
-564 TPNADTKDIFYLVD
+564 TPNADSKDIFYLVD
-578 AIGVTEHIMENQP
+578 AIGVTEHVKNSQAPE
-591 PATIPTE
+591 PTD

-627 LSRIYNKSTDSQ
+627 LARINSKSTEEQ
-639 RQEFTDLAGMDMKE
+639 KAEFTDLAGMEMKE
-653 IALNIYKAFEEGTL
+653 IASNIYEAFENGS
-667 LADPFK
+667 LAAAPFES
-673 DSNQPN
+673 SNQPN
-679 ALRKALVQPL
+679 ELRKALVQPL
-689 ALNEKARKYLL
+689 ALHEKARKFLL
-700 VLNAGF
+700 ILNAGF
-706 VKILQPGHD
+706 VKILQPGRD
-715 TIISAGFS
+715 TLISTGFS
-723 VENAQETVSKFE
+723 VENAQETITKFE

-741 RDEEKALRII
+741 RDEEEALRII
-751 SENKGEPITYTML
+751 AENTGEPITYAML
-764 EDLKRKFLAANSRFS
+764 EDLKKKFLAANSQFS

-785 SYRILN
+785 SYKVVN
-791 NEAVSPFNDESEKE
+791 QDTVVPFKDATEKE
-805 MLTNL
+805 ALTNL

-819 MIPKLR
+819 MIPELR
-825 SLASLSAQRFELWCG
+825 SLVPLAAQRFELWCG
-840 QNQREKL
+840 QNQRDTLSET
-847 NDKQREI
+847 QRYI
-854 AIKITNYI
+854 AREITNY
-862 VCNGFCTKESLRST
+862 VVSNGYGSRAAFAERNKSL
-876 EGPSFLIT
+876 LIQ
-884 AKKIFGSIEQVD
+884 AKKAFGSMENVD
-896 TILKSLSTFMLA
+896 KIILSLSSFMLA

>member
-1 MQQTVT
+1 MSENLL
-7 PEALAR
+7 PEEKAR
-13 KKIDDMLKKA
+13 KKIDMLLKKA
-23 GWIVVSRKE
+23 GWSIVPRDK
-32 YSPCISAAAI
+32 YSPGVSAVAI

-75 LDDVVANQAENY
+75 LDDIVANQAENY
-87 THKLLKMYQYWENP
+87 THKLLPMYQYWENP

-112 LLFKNVKIPGS
+112 LLFKNAKIPGS

-137 VKLTGIN
+137 VKLAGIN
-144 SYFAGLPTLDC
+144 SFFAGLPTLDP

-237 PFSTIYTTERIRSG
+237 PFSTIYTTERLRSG

-281 SESSFESDTQP
+281 GESSFESDTQP
-292 DVELNGKLLLPPDF
+292 DVELNGQLLLPPDF

-335 IGLTATPGEETMAF
+335 IGLTATPGDETMAF

-361 KSIADGINVDHRI
+361 KSIVDEINVDCRV

-384 GDDIC
+384 G
-389 TGEEYKEVSIYT
+389 GEIHKGEKYREITTYT
-401 GEQRT
+401 GEKRMT
-406 TYAIE
+406 RAVE
-411 ATPYSAADLDRA
+411 ATPYQANDLDRA
-423 VINSEQIKLVL
+423 VINPEQIKLVL
-434 ESYRNAVYTEL
+434 ESYKNAVYSEL
-445 YPNREKKFEYLPKT
+445 YPSRDPNIAYIPKT
-459 LIFAKNDAH
+459 LIFAKSDAH
-468 ADNIIKILREKIFPG
+468 ADNIIKIIREQVFPG
-483 QSPEF
+483 QCPEF

-499 NALIKNFRHDKKFRI
+499 NALIKNFRNDKKFRI

-526 VKPLEVVIFMRDVN
+526 VKPLEVLIFMRDVN
-540 SESLYTQMK
+540 SESLYVQMK
-549 GRGVRTISD
+549 GRGVRTITD
-558 EVLRNV
+558 DALRNV
-564 TPNADTKDIFYLVD
+564 TPNADSKDIFYLVD
-578 AIGVTEHIMENQP
+578 AIGVTEHVKNSQAPE
-591 PATIPTE
+591 PTD

-627 LSRIYNKSTDSQ
+627 LARINSKSTEEQ
-639 RQEFTDLAGMDMKE
+639 RAEFTDLAGMEMKE
-653 IALNIYKAFEEGTL
+653 IASNIYEAFENGS
-667 LADPFK
+667 LAAAPFES
-673 DSNQPN
+673 SNQPN
-679 ALRKALVQPL
+679 ELRKALVQPL
-689 ALNEKARKYLL
+689 ALHEKARKFLL
-700 VLNAGF
+700 ILNAGF
-706 VKILQPGHD
+706 VKILQPGRD
-715 TIISAGFS
+715 TLISTGFS
-723 VENAQETVSKFE
+723 VENAQETITKFE
-735 EYVQTH
+735 EYVQAH
-741 RDEEKALRII
+741 RDEEEAIRII
-751 SENKGEPITYTML
+751 AENTGEPITYAML
-764 EDLKRKFLAANSRFS
+764 EDLKKKFLAANSQFS

-785 SYRILN
+785 SYKVVN
-791 NEAVSPFNDESEKE
+791 QDTVVPFKDATEKE
-805 MLTNL
+805 ALTNL

-819 MIPKLR
+819 MIPELR
-825 SLASLSAQRFELWCG
+825 SLVPLAAQRFELWCG
-840 QNQREKL
+840 QNQRDALSET
-847 NDKQREI
+847 QRYI
-854 AIKITNYI
+854 AREITNY
-862 VCNGFCTKESLRST
+862 VVSNGYGSRAAFAERNKSL
-876 EGPSFLIT
+876 LIQ
-884 AKKIFGSIEQVD
+884 AKKAFGSMENVD
-896 TILKSLSTFMLA
+896 KIILSLSSFMLA

>member
-1 MQQTVT
+1 MSENLL
-7 PEALAR
+7 PEEKAR
-13 KKIDDMLKKA
+13 KKIDMLLKKA
-23 GWIVVSRKE
+23 GWSIVPRDQ
-32 YSPCISAAAI
+32 YSPGVSAVAI
-42 EEGLLKGNLEADY
+42 EEGILKGNLEADY
-55 LLFLEGKAI
+55 LLFLEGKTI

-87 THKLLKMYQYWENP
+87 THKLLPMYQYWENP

-112 LLFKNVKIPGS
+112 LLFKNAKVPGS

-137 VKLTGIN
+137 VKLAGIN
-144 SYFAGLPTLDC
+144 SFFAGLPTLDP

-204 TPARRVLFLVD
+204 TSARRVLFLVD

-237 PFSTIYTTERIRSG
+237 PFSTIYTTERLRSG

-281 SESSFESDTQP
+281 GESSFESDTQP

-335 IGLTATPGEETMAF
+335 IGLTATPGDETMAF

-361 KSIADGINVDHRI
+361 KSIVDEINVDCRV

-384 GDDIC
+384 G
-389 TGEEYKEVSIYT
+389 GEIHKGEKYREITTYT
-401 GEQRT
+401 GEKRMT
-406 TYAIE
+406 RAVE
-411 ATPYSAADLDRA
+411 ATPYQANDLDRA
-423 VINSEQIKLVL
+423 VINPEQIKLVL
-434 ESYRNAVYTEL
+434 ESYKNAVYSEL
-445 YPNREKKFEYLPKT
+445 YPSREPNIAYIPKT
-459 LIFAKNDAH
+459 LIFAKSDAH
-468 ADNIIKILREKIFPG
+468 ADNIIKIIREQVFPG
-483 QSPEF
+483 QCPEF

-499 NALIKNFRHDKKFRI
+499 NALIKNFRNDKKFRI

-526 VKPLEVVIFMRDVN
+526 VKPLEVLIFMRDVN
-540 SESLYTQMK
+540 SESLYVQMK
-549 GRGVRTISD
+549 GRGVRTITD
-558 EVLRNV
+558 DALRNV
-564 TPNADTKDIFYLVD
+564 TPNADSKDIFYLVD
-578 AIGVTEHIMENQP
+578 AIGVTEHVKNSQAPE
-591 PATIPTE
+591 PTD

-627 LSRIYNKSTDSQ
+627 LARINSKSTEEQ
-639 RQEFTDLAGMDMKE
+639 RSEFTDLAGMEMKE
-653 IALNIYKAFEEGTL
+653 IASNIYEAFENGS
-667 LADPFK
+667 LAAAPFES
-673 DSNQPN
+673 SNQPN
-679 ALRKALVQPL
+679 ELRKALVQPL
-689 ALNEKARKYLL
+689 ALHEKARKFLL
-700 VLNAGF
+700 ILNAGF
-706 VKILQPGHD
+706 VKILQPGRD
-715 TIISAGFS
+715 TLISTGFS
-723 VENAQETVSKFE
+723 VENAQETITKFE

-741 RDEEKALRII
+741 RDEEEALRII
-751 SENKGEPITYTML
+751 AENTGEPITYAML
-764 EDLKRKFLAANSRFS
+764 EDLKKKFLAANSQFS

-785 SYRILN
+785 SYKVVN
-791 NEAVSPFNDESEKE
+791 QDTVVPFKDATEKE
-805 MLTNL
+805 ALTNL

-819 MIPKLR
+819 MIPELR
-825 SLASLSAQRFELWCG
+825 SLTSLAAQRFELWCG
-840 QNQREKL
+840 QNQRDILSET
-847 NDKQREI
+847 QRYI
-854 AIKITNYI
+854 AREITNY
-862 VCNGFCTKESLRST
+862 VVSNGYGSRAAFAERNKSL
-876 EGPSFLIT
+876 LIQ
-884 AKKIFGSIEQVD
+884 AKKVFGSMENVD
-896 TILKSLSTFMLA
+896 KIILSLSSFMLA

>member
-1 MQQTVT
+1 M
-7 PEALAR
+7 L
-13 KKIDDMLKKA
+13 LKKA
-23 GWIVVSRKE
+23 GWSIVPRDE
-32 YSPCISAAAI
+32 YSPGVSAVAI
-42 EEGLLKGNLEADY
+42 EEGILKGNLEADY

-64 GVLEAKKESVS
+64 GVLEAKKESIS
-75 LDDVVANQAENY
+75 LDDIVANQAENY
-87 THKLLKMYQYWENP
+87 THKLLPMYQYWENP

-112 LLFKNVKIPGS
+112 LLFKNAKVPGS

-137 VKLTGIN
+137 VKLAGIN
-144 SYFAGLPTLDC
+144 SFFAGLPTLDP

-237 PFSTIYTTERIRSG
+237 PFSTIYTTERLRSG

-281 SESSFESDTQP
+281 GESSFESDTQP
-292 DVELNGKLLLPPDF
+292 DVELNGQLLLPPDF

-335 IGLTATPGEETMAF
+335 IGLTATPGDETMAF

-361 KSIADGINVDHRI
+361 KSIVDEINVDCRV

-384 GDDIC
+384 G
-389 TGEEYKEVSIYT
+389 GEIHKGEKYREITTYT
-401 GEQRT
+401 GEKRMT
-406 TYAIE
+406 RAVE
-411 ATPYSAADLDRA
+411 ATPYQANDLDRA
-423 VINSEQIKLVL
+423 VINPEQIKLVL
-434 ESYRNAVYTEL
+434 ESYKKAVYSEL
-445 YPNREKKFEYLPKT
+445 YPNREPNIAYIPKT
-459 LIFAKNDAH
+459 LIFAKSDAH
-468 ADNIIKILREKIFPG
+468 ADNIIKIIREQVFPG
-483 QSPEF
+483 QCPEF

-499 NALIKNFRHDKKFRI
+499 NALIKNFRNDKKFRI

-526 VKPLEVVIFMRDVN
+526 VKPLEVLIFMRDVN
-540 SESLYTQMK
+540 SESLYVQMK
-549 GRGVRTISD
+549 GRGVRTITD
-558 EVLRNV
+558 DALRNV
-564 TPNADTKDIFYLVD
+564 TPNADSKDIFYLVD
-578 AIGVTEHIMENQP
+578 AIGVTEHVKNSQAPE
-591 PATIPTE
+591 PTD

-627 LSRIYNKSTDSQ
+627 LARINSKSTEEQ
-639 RQEFTDLAGMDMKE
+639 RSEFTDLAGMEMKE
-653 IALNIYKAFEEGTL
+653 IASNIYEAFENGS
-667 LADPFK
+667 LAAAPFES
-673 DSNQPN
+673 SNQPN
-679 ALRKALVQPL
+679 ELRKALVQPL
-689 ALNEKARKYLL
+689 ALHEKARKFLL
-700 VLNAGF
+700 ILNAGF
-706 VKILQPGHD
+706 VKILQPGRD
-715 TIISAGFS
+715 TLISTGFS
-723 VENAQETVSKFE
+723 VENAQETITKFE
-735 EYVQTH
+735 EYVQAH
-741 RDEEKALRII
+741 RDEEEAIRII
-751 SENKGEPITYTML
+751 AENTGEPITYAML
-764 EDLKRKFLAANSRFS
+764 EDLKKKFLAANSQFS

-785 SYRILN
+785 SYKVVN
-791 NEAVSPFNDESEKE
+791 QDTVVPFKDATEKE
-805 MLTNL
+805 ALTNL

-819 MIPKLR
+819 MIPELR
-825 SLASLSAQRFELWCG
+825 SLTSLAAQRFELWCG
-840 QNQREKL
+840 QNQRDILSET
-847 NDKQREI
+847 QRYI
-854 AIKITNYI
+854 AREITNY
-862 VCNGFCTKESLRST
+862 VVSNGYGSRAAFAERNKSL
-876 EGPSFLIT
+876 LIQ
-884 AKKIFGSIEQVD
+884 AKKAFGSMENVD
-896 TILKSLSTFMLA
+896 KIMLSLSSFMLA

>member
-1 MQQTVT
+1 MSDNLL
-7 PEALAR
+7 PEEKAR
-13 KKIDDMLKKA
+13 KKIDLMLKKA
-23 GWIVVSRKE
+23 GWSIVPREE
-32 YSPCISAAAI
+32 YSPGISAAAI
-42 EEGLLKGNLEADY
+42 EEGILKGNLEADY

-75 LDDVVANQAENY
+75 LDDIVANQAENY
-87 THKLLKMYQYWENP
+87 THKLLPMYQYWENP

-112 LLFKNVKIPGS
+112 LLFKNAKVPGS
-123 TYQKL
+123 IYQKI

-137 VKLTGIN
+137 VKLAGIN
-144 SYFAGLPTLDC
+144 SFFAGLPTLDP

-237 PFSTIYTTERIRSG
+237 PFSTIYTTERLRSG

-281 SESSFESDTQP
+281 GESSFESDTQP

-335 IGLTATPGEETMAF
+335 IGLTATPGDETMAF

-361 KSIADGINVDHRI
+361 KSIVDEINVDCRV

-384 GDDIC
+384 G
-389 TGEEYKEVSIYT
+389 GEIHKGEKYREITTYT
-401 GEQRT
+401 GEKRMT
-406 TYAIE
+406 RAVE
-411 ATPYSAADLDRA
+411 ATPYQANDLDRA
-423 VINSEQIKLVL
+423 VINPEQIKLVL
-434 ESYRNAVYTEL
+434 ESYKNAVYSEL
-445 YPNREKKFEYLPKT
+445 YPSRDPNIAYIPKT
-459 LIFAKNDAH
+459 LIFAKSDAH
-468 ADNIIKILREKIFPG
+468 ADNIIKIIREQVFPG
-483 QSPEF
+483 QCPEF
-488 AQKITYSAGDS
+488 TQKITYSAGDS
-499 NALIKNFRHDKKFRI
+499 NALIKNFRNDKKFRI

-526 VKPLEVVIFMRDVN
+526 VKPLEVLIFMRDVN
-540 SESLYTQMK
+540 SESLYVQMK
-549 GRGVRTISD
+549 GRGVRTITD
-558 EVLRNV
+558 DALRNV
-564 TPNADTKDIFYLVD
+564 TPNADSKDIFYLVD
-578 AIGVTEHIMENQP
+578 AIGVTEHVKNSQAPE
-591 PATIPTE
+591 PTD

-627 LSRIYNKSTDSQ
+627 LARINSKSTEEQ
-639 RQEFTDLAGMDMKE
+639 KAEFTNLAGMEMKE
-653 IALNIYKAFEEGTL
+653 IASNIYEAFENSS
-667 LADPFK
+667 LAAAPFES
-673 DSNQPN
+673 SNQPN
-679 ALRKALVQPL
+679 ELRKALVQPL
-689 ALNEKARKYLL
+689 ALHEKARKFLL
-700 VLNAGF
+700 ILNAGF
-706 VKILQPGHD
+706 VKILQPGRD
-715 TIISAGFS
+715 TLISTGFS
-723 VENAQETVSKFE
+723 VENAQETITKFE

-741 RDEEKALRII
+741 RDEEEALRII
-751 SENKGEPITYTML
+751 AENTGEPITYAML
-764 EDLKRKFLAANSRFS
+764 EDLKKKFLAANRQFS

-785 SYRILN
+785 SYKVVN
-791 NEAVSPFNDESEKE
+791 QDTVVPFKDATEKE
-805 MLTNL
+805 ALTNL

-819 MIPKLR
+819 MIPELR
-825 SLASLSAQRFELWCG
+825 SLVPLAAQRFELWCG
-840 QNQREKL
+840 QNQRDTLSET
-847 NDKQREI
+847 QRYI
-854 AIKITNYI
+854 AREITNY
-862 VCNGFCTKESLRST
+862 VVSNGYGSRAAFAERNKSL
-876 EGPSFLIT
+876 LIQ
-884 AKKIFGSIEQVD
+884 AKKAFGSMENVD
-896 TILKSLSTFMLA
+896 KIILSLSSFMLA

>member
-1 MQQTVT
+1 M
-7 PEALAR
+7 L
-13 KKIDDMLKKA
+13 LKKA
-23 GWIVVSRKE
+23 GWSIVPRDQ
-32 YSPCISAAAI
+32 YSPGVSAVAI

-75 LDDVVANQAENY
+75 RDDVVANQAENY
-87 THKLLKMYQYWENP
+87 THKLLPMYQYWENP

-112 LLFKNVKIPGS
+112 LLFKNAKVPGS
-123 TYQKL
+123 IYQKL

-137 VKLTGIN
+137 VKLAGIN
-144 SYFAGLPTLDC
+144 SFFAGLPRLDP

-170 ASFRNSQR
+170 ASFRNSLR

-215 RNNLGKQA
+215 RNSLGKQA

-237 PFSTIYTTERIRSG
+237 PFSTIYTTERLRSG

-281 SESSFESDTQP
+281 GESSFESDTQP

-335 IGLTATPGEETMAF
+335 IGLTATPGDETMAF

-361 KSIADGINVDHRI
+361 KSIVDEINVDCRV

-384 GDDIC
+384 G
-389 TGEEYKEVSIYT
+389 GEIHKGEKYREITTYT
-401 GEQRT
+401 GEKRMT
-406 TYAIE
+406 RAVE
-411 ATPYSAADLDRA
+411 ATPYQANDLDRA
-423 VINSEQIKLVL
+423 VINPEQIKLVL
-434 ESYRNAVYTEL
+434 ESYKKAVYSEL
-445 YPNREKKFEYLPKT
+445 YPNREPNIAYIPKT
-459 LIFAKNDAH
+459 LIFAKSDAH
-468 ADNIIKILREKIFPG
+468 ADNIIKIIREQVFPG
-483 QSPEF
+483 QCPEF

-499 NALIKNFRHDKKFRI
+499 NALIKNFRNDKKFRI

-526 VKPLEVVIFMRDVN
+526 VKPLEVLIFMRDVN
-540 SESLYTQMK
+540 SESLYVQMK
-549 GRGVRTISD
+549 GRGVRTITD
-558 EVLRNV
+558 DALRNV
-564 TPNADTKDIFYLVD
+564 TPNADSKDIFYLVD
-578 AIGVTEHIMENQP
+578 AIGVTEHVKNSQAPE
-591 PATIPTE
+591 PAD

-627 LSRIYNKSTDSQ
+627 LARINNKSTEEQ
-639 RQEFTDLAGMDMKE
+639 RSEFADLAGMEMKK
-653 IALNIYKAFEEGTL
+653 IAYHIYEAFENGS
-667 LADPFK
+667 LAANPFEN
-673 DSNQPN
+673 SNQPN
-679 ALRKALVQPL
+679 ELRKALVQPL
-689 ALNEKARKYLL
+689 ALNAKAREYLL
-700 VLNAGF
+700 ILNAGF
-706 VKILQPGHD
+706 VKILQPGRD
-715 TIISAGFS
+715 TLISTGFS
-723 VENAQETVSKFE
+723 VENAQETVTKFE

-741 RDEEKALRII
+741 RDEEEALRII
-751 SENKGEPITYTML
+751 AENTGEPITYAML
-764 EDLKRKFLAANSRFS
+764 EDLKEKFLAANSQFS

-785 SYRILN
+785 SYKVVN
-791 NEAVSPFNDESEKE
+791 QDTVVPFKDATEKE
-805 MLTNL
+805 ALTNL

-819 MIPKLR
+819 MIPELR
-825 SLASLSAQRFELWCG
+825 SLTSLAAQRFELWCG
-840 QNQREKL
+840 QNQRDTLSET
-847 NDKQREI
+847 QRYI
-854 AIKITNYI
+854 ACEITNY
-862 VCNGFCTKESLRST
+862 VVSNGYGSRAAFAERNKSL
-876 EGPSFLIT
+876 LIQ
-884 AKKIFGSIEQVD
+884 AKKAFGSMENVD
-896 TILKSLSTFMLA
+896 KIILSLSSFMLA

>member
-1 MQQTVT
+1 M
-7 PEALAR
+7 L
-13 KKIDDMLKKA
+13 LKKA
-23 GWIVVSRKE
+23 GWSIVPRDQ
-32 YSPCISAAAI
+32 YSPGVSAVAI

-55 LLFLEGKAI
+55 LLFLEGKTI

-75 LDDVVANQAENY
+75 LDDIVANQAENY
-87 THKLLKMYQYWENP
+87 THKLLPMYQYWENP

-112 LLFKNVKIPGS
+112 LLFKNAKIPGS

-128 DAMHTPKEM
+128 DSMHTPKEM
-137 VKLTGIN
+137 VKLAGIN
-144 SYFAGLPTLDC
+144 SFFAGLPTLDP

-237 PFSTIYTTERIRSG
+237 PFSTIYTTERLRSG

-281 SESSFESDTQP
+281 GESSFESDTQP

-335 IGLTATPGEETMAF
+335 IGLTATPADETMAF

-361 KSIADGINVDHRI
+361 KSIVDEINVDCRV

-384 GDDIC
+384 G
-389 TGEEYKEVSIYT
+389 GEIHKGEKYREITTYT
-401 GEQRT
+401 GEKRMT
-406 TYAIE
+406 RAVE
-411 ATPYSAADLDRA
+411 ATPYQANDLDRA
-423 VINSEQIKLVL
+423 VINPEQIKLVL
-434 ESYRNAVYTEL
+434 ESYKNAVYSEL
-445 YPNREKKFEYLPKT
+445 YPSRDPNIAYIPKT
-459 LIFAKNDAH
+459 LIFAKSDAH
-468 ADNIIKILREKIFPG
+468 ADNIIKIIREQVFPG
-483 QSPEF
+483 QCPEF

-499 NALIKNFRHDKKFRI
+499 NALIKNFRNDKKFRI

-526 VKPLEVVIFMRDVN
+526 VKPLEVLIFMRDVN
-540 SESLYTQMK
+540 SESLYVQMK
-549 GRGVRTISD
+549 GRGVRTITD
-558 EVLRNV
+558 DALRNV
-564 TPNADTKDIFYLVD
+564 TPNADSKDIFYLVD
-578 AIGVTEHIMENQP
+578 AIGVTEHVKNSQAPE
-591 PATIPTE
+591 PTD

-627 LSRIYNKSTDSQ
+627 LARINSKSTEEQ
-639 RQEFTDLAGMDMKE
+639 KAEFTDLAGMEMKE
-653 IALNIYKAFEEGTL
+653 IASNIYEAFENGS
-667 LADPFK
+667 LAAAPFES
-673 DSNQPN
+673 SNQPN
-679 ALRKALVQPL
+679 ELRKALVQPL
-689 ALNEKARKYLL
+689 ALHEKARKFLL
-700 VLNAGF
+700 ILNAGF
-706 VKILQPGHD
+706 VKILQPGRD
-715 TIISAGFS
+715 TLISTGFS
-723 VENAQETVSKFE
+723 VENAQETITKFE

-741 RDEEKALRII
+741 RDEEEALRII
-751 SENKGEPITYTML
+751 AENTGEPITYAML
-764 EDLKRKFLAANSRFS
+764 EDLKKKFLAANSQFS

-785 SYRILN
+785 SYKVVN
-791 NEAVSPFNDESEKE
+791 QDTVVPFKDATEKE
-805 MLTNL
+805 ALTNL

-819 MIPKLR
+819 MIPELR
-825 SLASLSAQRFELWCG
+825 SLVPLAAQRFELWCG
-840 QNQREKL
+840 QNQRDTLSET
-847 NDKQREI
+847 QRYI
-854 AIKITNYI
+854 AREITNY
-862 VCNGFCTKESLRST
+862 VVSNGYGSRAAFAERNKSL
-876 EGPSFLIT
+876 LIQ
-884 AKKIFGSIEQVD
+884 AKKAFGSMENVD
-896 TILKSLSTFMLA
+896 KIILSLSSFMLA

>member
-1 MQQTVT
+1 MSENLL
-7 PEALAR
+7 PEEKAR
-13 KKIDDMLKKA
+13 KKIDMLLKKA
-23 GWIVVSRKE
+23 GWSIVPRDQ
-32 YSPCISAAAI
+32 YSPGVSAVAI

-75 LDDVVANQAENY
+75 LDDIVANQAENY
-87 THKLLKMYQYWENP
+87 THKLLQMYQYWENP

-112 LLFKNVKIPGS
+112 LLFKNAKVPGS

-137 VKLTGIN
+137 VKLAGIN
-144 SYFAGLPTLDC
+144 SFFAGLPTLDP

-237 PFSTIYTTERIRSG
+237 PFSTIYTTERLRSG

-281 SESSFESDTQP
+281 GESSFESDTQP

-335 IGLTATPGEETMAF
+335 IGLTATPGDETMAF

-361 KSIADGINVDHRI
+361 KSIVDEINVDCRV

-384 GDDIC
+384 G
-389 TGEEYKEVSIYT
+389 GEIHKGEKYREITTYT
-401 GEQRT
+401 GEKRIT
-406 TYAIE
+406 RAVE
-411 ATPYSAADLDRA
+411 ATPYQANDLDRA
-423 VINSEQIKLVL
+423 VINPEQIKLVL
-434 ESYRNAVYTEL
+434 ESYKNAVYSEL
-445 YPNREKKFEYLPKT
+445 YPSRDPNIAYIPKT
-459 LIFAKNDAH
+459 LIFAKSDAH
-468 ADNIIKILREKIFPG
+468 ADNIIKIIREQVFPG
-483 QSPEF
+483 QCPEF

-499 NALIKNFRHDKKFRI
+499 NALIKNFRNDKKFRI

-526 VKPLEVVIFMRDVN
+526 VKPLEVLIFMRDVN
-540 SESLYTQMK
+540 SESLYVQMK
-549 GRGVRTISD
+549 GRGVRTITD
-558 EVLRNV
+558 DALRNV
-564 TPNADTKDIFYLVD
+564 TPNADSKDIFYLVD
-578 AIGVTEHIMENQP
+578 AIGVTEHVKNSQAPE
-591 PATIPTE
+591 PTD

-627 LSRIYNKSTDSQ
+627 LARINSKSTEEQ
-639 RQEFTDLAGMDMKE
+639 RAEFTDRAGMEMKE
-653 IALNIYKAFEEGTL
+653 IASNIYEAFENGS
-667 LADPFK
+667 LATAPFES
-673 DSNQPN
+673 SNQPN
-679 ALRKALVQPL
+679 ELRKALVQPL
-689 ALNEKARKYLL
+689 ALHAKAREYLL

-706 VKILQPGHD
+706 VKILQPGRD
-715 TIISAGFS
+715 TIISTGFS
-723 VENAQETVSKFE
+723 VENAQDTITKFE
-735 EYVQTH
+735 EYVQAH
-741 RDEEKALRII
+741 RDEEEALRII
-751 SENKGEPITYTML
+751 AENTGEPITYAML
-764 EDLKRKFLAANSRFS
+764 EDLKKKFLAANNQFS

-785 SYRILN
+785 SYKVVN
-791 NEAVSPFNDESEKE
+791 QDTVVPFKDAAEKE
-805 MLTNL
+805 ALTNL

-819 MIPKLR
+819 MIPELR
-825 SLASLSAQRFELWCG
+825 SLVPLAAQRFELWCG
-840 QNQREKL
+840 QNQRDALSET
-847 NDKQREI
+847 QRYI
-854 AIKITNYI
+854 AREITNY
-862 VCNGFCTKESLRST
+862 VVSNGYGSRATFAERDKSL
-876 EGPSFLIT
+876 LVL
-884 AKKIFGSIEQVD
+884 AKKAFGSMENVD
-896 TILKSLSTFMLA
+896 KIILSLSSFMLA

>member
-1 MQQTVT
+1 MSENLL
-7 PEALAR
+7 PEEKAR
-13 KKIDDMLKKA
+13 KKIDMLLKKA
-23 GWIVVSRKE
+23 GWSIVPRDQ
-32 YSPCISAAAI
+32 YSPGVSAVAI
-42 EEGLLKGNLEADY
+42 EEGILKGNLEADY

-75 LDDVVANQAENY
+75 LDDIVANQAENY
-87 THKLLKMYQYWENP
+87 THKLLPMYQYWENP

-112 LLFKNVKIPGS
+112 LLFKNAKIPGS

-137 VKLTGIN
+137 VKLAGIN
-144 SYFAGLPTLDC
+144 SFFAGLPTLDP

-237 PFSTIYTTERIRSG
+237 PFSTIYTTERLRSG

-281 SESSFESDTQP
+281 GESSFESDTQP

-335 IGLTATPGEETMAF
+335 IGLTATPGDETMAF

-361 KSIADGINVDHRI
+361 KSIVDEINVDCRV

-384 GDDIC
+384 G
-389 TGEEYKEVSIYT
+389 GEIHKGEKYREITTYT
-401 GEQRT
+401 GEKRMT
-406 TYAIE
+406 RAVE
-411 ATPYSAADLDRA
+411 ATPYQANDLDRA
-423 VINSEQIKLVL
+423 VINPEQIKLVL
-434 ESYRNAVYTEL
+434 ESYKNAVYSEL
-445 YPNREKKFEYLPKT
+445 YPSRDPNIAYIPKT
-459 LIFAKNDAH
+459 LIFAKSDAH
-468 ADNIIKILREKIFPG
+468 ADNIIKIIREQVFPG
-483 QSPEF
+483 QCPEF

-499 NALIKNFRHDKKFRI
+499 NALIKNFRNDKKFRI

-526 VKPLEVVIFMRDVN
+526 VKPLEVLIFMRDVN
-540 SESLYTQMK
+540 SESLYVQMK
-549 GRGVRTISD
+549 GRGVRTITD
-558 EVLRNV
+558 DALRNV
-564 TPNADTKDIFYLVD
+564 TPNADSKDIFYLVD
-578 AIGVTEHIMENQP
+578 AIGVTEHVKNSQAPE
-591 PATIPTE
+591 PTD

-627 LSRIYNKSTDSQ
+627 LARINSKSTEEQ
-639 RQEFTDLAGMDMKE
+639 RAEFTELAGMEMKE
-653 IALNIYKAFEEGTL
+653 IASNIYEAFENGS
-667 LADPFK
+667 LAAAPFES
-673 DSNQPN
+673 SNQPN
-679 ALRKALVQPL
+679 ELRKALVQPL
-689 ALNEKARKYLL
+689 ALHEKARKFLL
-700 VLNAGF
+700 ILNAGF
-706 VKILQPGHD
+706 VKILQPGRD
-715 TIISAGFS
+715 TLISTGFS
-723 VENAQETVSKFE
+723 VENAQETVTKFE
-735 EYVQTH
+735 EYVQAH
-741 RDEEKALRII
+741 RDEEEAIRII
-751 SENKGEPITYTML
+751 AENTGEPITYAML
-764 EDLKRKFLAANSRFS
+764 EDLKKKFLAANSQFS

-785 SYRILN
+785 SYKVVN
-791 NEAVSPFNDESEKE
+791 QDTVVPFKDATEKE
-805 MLTNL
+805 ALTNL

-819 MIPKLR
+819 MIPELR
-825 SLASLSAQRFELWCG
+825 SLVPLAAQRFELWCG
-840 QNQREKL
+840 QNQRDTLSET
-847 NDKQREI
+847 QRYI
-854 AIKITNYI
+854 AREITNY
-862 VCNGFCTKESLRST
+862 VVSNGYGSRATFAERDKSL
-876 EGPSFLIT
+876 LVL
-884 AKKIFGSIEQVD
+884 AKKAFGSMENVD
-896 TILKSLSTFMLA
+896 KIILSLSSFMLA

>member
-1 MQQTVT
+1 MSENLL
-7 PEALAR
+7 PEEKAR
-13 KKIDDMLKKA
+13 KKIDMLLKKA
-23 GWIVVSRKE
+23 GWSIVPRDE
-32 YSPCISAAAI
+32 YSPGVSAVAI
-42 EEGLLKGNLEADY
+42 EEGILKGNLEADY

-64 GVLEAKKESVS
+64 GVLEAKKESIS
-75 LDDVVANQAENY
+75 LDDIVANQAENY
-87 THKLLKMYQYWENP
+87 THKLLPMYQYWENP

-112 LLFKNVKIPGS
+112 LLFKNAKVPGS

-137 VKLTGIN
+137 VKLAGIN
-144 SYFAGLPTLDC
+144 SFFAGLPTLDP

-237 PFSTIYTTERIRSG
+237 PFSTIYTTERLRSG

-281 SESSFESDTQP
+281 GESSFESDTQP
-292 DVELNGKLLLPPDF
+292 DVELNGQLLLPPDF

-335 IGLTATPGEETMAF
+335 IGLTATPGDETMAF

-361 KSIADGINVDHRI
+361 KSIVDEINVDCRV

-384 GDDIC
+384 G
-389 TGEEYKEVSIYT
+389 GEIHKGEKYREITTYT
-401 GEQRT
+401 GEKRMT
-406 TYAIE
+406 RAVE
-411 ATPYSAADLDRA
+411 ATPYQANDLDRA
-423 VINSEQIKLVL
+423 VINPEQIKLVL
-434 ESYRNAVYTEL
+434 ESYKKAVYSEL
-445 YPNREKKFEYLPKT
+445 YPNREPNIAYIPKT
-459 LIFAKNDAH
+459 LIFAKSDAH
-468 ADNIIKILREKIFPG
+468 ADNIIKIIREQVFPG
-483 QSPEF
+483 QCPEF

-499 NALIKNFRHDKKFRI
+499 NALIKNFRNDKKFRI

-526 VKPLEVVIFMRDVN
+526 VKPLEVLIFMRDVN
-540 SESLYTQMK
+540 SESLYVQMK
-549 GRGVRTISD
+549 GRGVRTITD
-558 EVLRNV
+558 DALRNV
-564 TPNADTKDIFYLVD
+564 TPNADSKDIFYLVD
-578 AIGVTEHIMENQP
+578 AIGVTEHVKNSQAPE
-591 PATIPTE
+591 PTD

-627 LSRIYNKSTDSQ
+627 LARINSKSTEEQ
-639 RQEFTDLAGMDMKE
+639 RSEFTDLAGMEMKE
-653 IALNIYKAFEEGTL
+653 IASNIYEAFENGS
-667 LADPFK
+667 LAAAPFES
-673 DSNQPN
+673 SNQPN
-679 ALRKALVQPL
+679 ELRKALVQPL
-689 ALNEKARKYLL
+689 ALHEKARKFLL
-700 VLNAGF
+700 ILNAGF
-706 VKILQPGHD
+706 VKILQPGRD
-715 TIISAGFS
+715 TLISTGFS
-723 VENAQETVSKFE
+723 VENAQETITKFE
-735 EYVQTH
+735 EYVQAH
-741 RDEEKALRII
+741 RDEEEAIRII
-751 SENKGEPITYTML
+751 AENTGEPITYAML
-764 EDLKRKFLAANSRFS
+764 EDLKKKFLAANSQFS

-785 SYRILN
+785 SYKVVN
-791 NEAVSPFNDESEKE
+791 QDTVVPFKDATEKE
-805 MLTNL
+805 ALTNL

-819 MIPKLR
+819 MIPELR
-825 SLASLSAQRFELWCG
+825 SLTSLAAQRFELWCG
-840 QNQREKL
+840 QNQRDILSET
-847 NDKQREI
+847 QRYI
-854 AIKITNYI
+854 AREITNY
-862 VCNGFCTKESLRST
+862 VVSNGYGSRAAFAERNKSL
-876 EGPSFLIT
+876 LIQ
-884 AKKIFGSIEQVD
+884 AKKAFGSMENVD
-896 TILKSLSTFMLA
+896 KIMLSLSSFMLA

>member
-1 MQQTVT
+1 MSENLL
-7 PEALAR
+7 PEEKAR
-13 KKIDDMLKKA
+13 KKIDMLLKKA
-23 GWIVVSRKE
+23 GWSIVPRDQ
-32 YSPCISAAAI
+32 YSPGVSAVAI
-42 EEGLLKGNLEADY
+42 EEGILKGNLEADY

-75 LDDVVANQAENY
+75 LDDIVANQAENY
-87 THKLLKMYQYWENP
+87 THKLLPMYQYWENP

-112 LLFKNVKIPGS
+112 LLFKNAKIPGS

-137 VKLTGIN
+137 VKLAGIN
-144 SYFAGLPTLDC
+144 SFFAGLPTLDP

-237 PFSTIYTTERIRSG
+237 PFSTIYTTERLRSG

-281 SESSFESDTQP
+281 GESSFESDTQP
-292 DVELNGKLLLPPDF
+292 DVELNGQLLLPPDF

-335 IGLTATPGEETMAF
+335 IGLTATPGDETMAF

-361 KSIADGINVDHRI
+361 KSIVDEINVDCRV

-384 GDDIC
+384 G
-389 TGEEYKEVSIYT
+389 GEIHKGEKYREITTYT
-401 GEQRT
+401 GEKRMT
-406 TYAIE
+406 RAVE
-411 ATPYSAADLDRA
+411 ATPYQANDLDRA
-423 VINSEQIKLVL
+423 VINPEQIKLVL
-434 ESYRNAVYTEL
+434 ESYKNAVYSEL
-445 YPNREKKFEYLPKT
+445 YPSRDPNIAYIPKT
-459 LIFAKNDAH
+459 LIFAKSDAH
-468 ADNIIKILREKIFPG
+468 ADNIIKIIREQVFPG
-483 QSPEF
+483 QCPEF

-499 NALIKNFRHDKKFRI
+499 NALIKNFRNDKKFRI

-526 VKPLEVVIFMRDVN
+526 VKPLEVLIFMRDVN
-540 SESLYTQMK
+540 SESLYVQMK
-549 GRGVRTISD
+549 GRGVRTITD
-558 EVLRNV
+558 DALRNV
-564 TPNADTKDIFYLVD
+564 TPNADSKDIFYLVD
-578 AIGVTEHIMENQP
+578 AIGVTEHVKNSQAPE
-591 PATIPTE
+591 PTD

-627 LSRIYNKSTDSQ
+627 LARINSKSTEEQ
-639 RQEFTDLAGMDMKE
+639 RAEFTDLAGMEMKE
-653 IALNIYKAFEEGTL
+653 IASNIYEAFENGS
-667 LADPFK
+667 LAAAPFES
-673 DSNQPN
+673 SNQPN
-679 ALRKALVQPL
+679 ELRKALVQPL
-689 ALNEKARKYLL
+689 ALHEKARKFLL
-700 VLNAGF
+700 ILNAGF
-706 VKILQPGHD
+706 VKILQPGRD
-715 TIISAGFS
+715 TLISTGFS
-723 VENAQETVSKFE
+723 VENAQETVTKFE
-735 EYVQTH
+735 EYVQAH
-741 RDEEKALRII
+741 RDEEEAIRII
-751 SENKGEPITYTML
+751 AENTGEPITYAML
-764 EDLKRKFLAANSRFS
+764 EDLKKKFLAANSQFS

-785 SYRILN
+785 SYKVVN
-791 NEAVSPFNDESEKE
+791 QDTVVPFKDATEKE
-805 MLTNL
+805 ALTNL

-819 MIPKLR
+819 MIPELR
-825 SLASLSAQRFELWCG
+825 SLVPLAAQRFELWCG
-840 QNQREKL
+840 QNQRDILSET
-847 NDKQREI
+847 QRYI
-854 AIKITNYI
+854 AREITNY
-862 VCNGFCTKESLRST
+862 VVSNGYGSRATFAERDKSL
-876 EGPSFLIT
+876 LVL
-884 AKKIFGSIEQVD
+884 AKKAFGSMENVD
-896 TILKSLSTFMLA
+896 KIILSLSSFMLA

>member
-1 MQQTVT
+1 MSDNLL
-7 PEALAR
+7 PEEKAR
-13 KKIDDMLKKA
+13 KKIDLMLKKA
-23 GWIVVSRKE
+23 GWSIVPREE
-32 YSPCISAAAI
+32 YSPGISAAAI
-42 EEGLLKGNLEADY
+42 EEGILKGNLEADY

-75 LDDVVANQAENY
+75 LDDIVANQAENY
-87 THKLLKMYQYWENP
+87 THQLLPMYQYWEKP

-112 LLFKNVKIPGS
+112 LLFKNAKISGS

-137 VKLTGIN
+137 VKLAGIN
-144 SYFAGLPTLDC
+144 SFFAGLPTLDP

-193 ACLAAYRFLAY
+193 ACLAVYRFLAY

-237 PFSTIYTTERIRSG
+237 PFSTIYTTERLRSG

-281 SESSFESDTQP
+281 GESSFESDTQP

-320 GRWRKVLEYFKEARI
+320 GRWREVLEYFKEARI
-335 IGLTATPGEETMAF
+335 IGLTATPGDETMAF

-361 KSIADGINVDHRI
+361 KSIVDEINVDCRV

-384 GDDIC
+384 G
-389 TGEEYKEVSIYT
+389 GEIHKGEKYREITTYT
-401 GEQRT
+401 GEKRMT
-406 TYAIE
+406 RAVE
-411 ATPYSAADLDRA
+411 ATPYQANDLDRA
-423 VINSEQIKLVL
+423 VINPEQIKLVL
-434 ESYRNAVYTEL
+434 ESYKNAVYSEL
-445 YPNREKKFEYLPKT
+445 YPSRDPNIAYIPKT
-459 LIFAKNDAH
+459 LIFAKSDAH
-468 ADNIIKILREKIFPG
+468 ADNIIKIIREQVFPG
-483 QSPEF
+483 QCPEF

-499 NALIKNFRHDKKFRI
+499 NALIKNFRNDKKFRI

-526 VKPLEVVIFMRDVN
+526 VKPLEVLIFMRDVN
-540 SESLYTQMK
+540 SESLYVQMK
-549 GRGVRTISD
+549 GRGVRTITD
-558 EVLRNV
+558 DALRNV
-564 TPNADTKDIFYLVD
+564 TPNADSKDIFYLVD
-578 AIGVTEHIMENQP
+578 AIGVTEHVKNSQAPE
-591 PATIPTE
+591 PTD

-627 LSRIYNKSTDSQ
+627 LARINSKSTEEQ
-639 RQEFTDLAGMDMKE
+639 RAEFTDLAGMEMKE
-653 IALNIYKAFEEGTL
+653 IASNIYEAFENGS
-667 LADPFK
+667 LAAAPFES
-673 DSNQPN
+673 SNQPN
-679 ALRKALVQPL
+679 ELRKALVQPL
-689 ALNEKARKYLL
+689 ALHEKARKFLL
-700 VLNAGF
+700 ILNAGF
-706 VKILQPGHD
+706 VKILQPGRD
-715 TIISAGFS
+715 TLISTGFS
-723 VENAQETVSKFE
+723 VENAQETITKFE

-741 RDEEKALRII
+741 RDEEEALRII
-751 SENKGEPITYTML
+751 AENTGEPITYAML
-764 EDLKRKFLAANSRFS
+764 EDLKKKFLAANSQFS

-785 SYRILN
+785 SYKVVN
-791 NEAVSPFNDESEKE
+791 QDTVVPFKDATEKE
-805 MLTNL
+805 ALTNL

-819 MIPKLR
+819 MIPELR
-825 SLASLSAQRFELWCG
+825 SLTSLAAQRFELWCG
-840 QNQREKL
+840 QNQRDTLSET
-847 NDKQREI
+847 QRYI
-854 AIKITNYI
+854 AREITNY
-862 VCNGFCTKESLRST
+862 VVSNGYGSRAAFAERNKSL
-876 EGPSFLIT
+876 LIQ
-884 AKKIFGSIEQVD
+884 AKKAFGSMENVD
-896 TILKSLSTFMLA
+896 KIILSLSSFMLA

>member
-1 MQQTVT
+1 MSENLL
-7 PEALAR
+7 PEEKAR
-13 KKIDDMLKKA
+13 KKIDMLLKKA
-23 GWIVVSRKE
+23 GWSIVPRDQ
-32 YSPCISAAAI
+32 YSPGVSAVAI

-64 GVLEAKKESVS
+64 GVLEAKKESVF

-87 THKLLKMYQYWENP
+87 THKLLPMYQYWENP

-112 LLFKNVKIPGS
+112 LLFKNAKIPGS

-137 VKLTGIN
+137 VKLAGIN
-144 SYFAGLPTLDC
+144 SFFAGLPTLDP

-237 PFSTIYTTERIRSG
+237 PFSTIYTTERLRSG

-281 SESSFESDTQP
+281 GESSFESDTQP

-335 IGLTATPGEETMAF
+335 IGLTATPGDETMAF

-361 KSIADGINVDHRI
+361 KSIVDEINVDCRV

-384 GDDIC
+384 G
-389 TGEEYKEVSIYT
+389 GEIHKGEKYREITTYT
-401 GEQRT
+401 GEKRMT
-406 TYAIE
+406 RAVE
-411 ATPYSAADLDRA
+411 ATPYQANDLDRA
-423 VINSEQIKLVL
+423 VINPEQIKLVL
-434 ESYRNAVYTEL
+434 ESYKKAVYSEL
-445 YPNREKKFEYLPKT
+445 YPNRDPNIAYIPKT
-459 LIFAKNDAH
+459 LIFAKSDAH
-468 ADNIIKILREKIFPG
+468 ADNIIKIIREQVFPG
-483 QSPEF
+483 QCPEF

-499 NALIKNFRHDKKFRI
+499 NALIKNFRNDKKFRI

-526 VKPLEVVIFMRDVN
+526 VKPLEVLIFMRDVN
-540 SESLYTQMK
+540 SESLYVQMK
-549 GRGVRTISD
+549 GRGVRTITD
-558 EVLRNV
+558 DALRNV
-564 TPNADTKDIFYLVD
+564 TPNADSKDIFYLVD
-578 AIGVTEHIMENQP
+578 AIGVTEHVKNSQAPE
-591 PATIPTE
+591 PTD

-627 LSRIYNKSTDSQ
+627 LARINSKSTEEQ
-639 RQEFTDLAGMDMKE
+639 KAEFTDLAGMEMKE
-653 IALNIYKAFEEGTL
+653 IASNIYEAFENGS
-667 LADPFK
+667 LAAAPFES
-673 DSNQPN
+673 SNQPN
-679 ALRKALVQPL
+679 ELRKALVQPL
-689 ALNEKARKYLL
+689 ALHEKARKFLL
-700 VLNAGF
+700 ILNAGF
-706 VKILQPGHD
+706 VKILQPGRD
-715 TIISAGFS
+715 TLISTGFS
-723 VENAQETVSKFE
+723 VENAQETISKFE
-735 EYVQTH
+735 EYVQAH
-741 RDEEKALRII
+741 RDEEEAIRII
-751 SENKGEPITYTML
+751 AENTGEPITYAML
-764 EDLKRKFLAANSRFS
+764 EDLKKKFLAANSQFS

-785 SYRILN
+785 SYKVVN
-791 NEAVSPFNDESEKE
+791 QDTVVPFKDATEKE
-805 MLTNL
+805 ALTNL

-819 MIPKLR
+819 MIPELR
-825 SLASLSAQRFELWCG
+825 SLTTLAAQRFELWCG
-840 QNQREKL
+840 QNQRDTLSET
-847 NDKQREI
+847 QRYI
-854 AIKITNYI
+854 ASEITNY
-862 VCNGFCTKESLRST
+862 VVSNGYGSRAAFAERNKSL
-876 EGPSFLIT
+876 LIQ
-884 AKKIFGSIEQVD
+884 AKKAFGSMENVD
-896 TILKSLSTFMLA
+896 KIILSLSSFMLA

>member
-1 MQQTVT
+1 M
-7 PEALAR
+7 L
-13 KKIDDMLKKA
+13 LKKA
-23 GWIVVSRKE
+23 GWSIVPRDQ
-32 YSPCISAAAI
+32 YSPGVSAVAI

-75 LDDVVANQAENY
+75 LDDIVANQAENY
-87 THKLLKMYQYWENP
+87 THKLLPMYQYWENP

-112 LLFKNVKIPGS
+112 LLFKNAKIPGR

-137 VKLTGIN
+137 VKLAGIN
-144 SYFAGLPTLDC
+144 SFFAGLPTLDP

-237 PFSTIYTTERIRSG
+237 PFSTIYTTERLRSG

-281 SESSFESDTQP
+281 GESSFESDTQP

-335 IGLTATPGEETMAF
+335 IGLTATPGDETMAF

-361 KSIADGINVDHRI
+361 KSIVDEINVDCRV

-384 GDDIC
+384 G
-389 TGEEYKEVSIYT
+389 GEIHKGEKYREITTYT
-401 GEQRT
+401 GEKRMT
-406 TYAIE
+406 RAVE
-411 ATPYSAADLDRA
+411 ATPYQANDLDRA
-423 VINSEQIKLVL
+423 VINPEQIKLVL
-434 ESYRNAVYTEL
+434 ESYKNAVYSEL
-445 YPNREKKFEYLPKT
+445 YPSRDPNIAYIPKT
-459 LIFAKNDAH
+459 LIFAKSDAH
-468 ADNIIKILREKIFPG
+468 ADNIIKIIREQVFPG
-483 QSPEF
+483 QCPEF

-499 NALIKNFRHDKKFRI
+499 NALIKNFRNDKKFRI

-526 VKPLEVVIFMRDVN
+526 VKPLEVLIFMRDVN
-540 SESLYTQMK
+540 SESLYVQMK
-549 GRGVRTISD
+549 GRGVRTITD
-558 EVLRNV
+558 DALRNV
-564 TPNADTKDIFYLVD
+564 TPNADSKDIFYLVD
-578 AIGVTEHIMENQP
+578 AIGVTEHVKNSQAPE
-591 PATIPTE
+591 PTD

-617 DDNLRLLAAR
+617 DDNLRSLAAR
-627 LSRIYNKSTDSQ
+627 LARINSKSTEEQ
-639 RQEFTDLAGMDMKE
+639 KAEFTDLAGMEMKE
-653 IALNIYKAFEEGTL
+653 IASNIYEAFENGS
-667 LADPFK
+667 LAAAPFES
-673 DSNQPN
+673 SNQPN
-679 ALRKALVQPL
+679 ELRKALVQPL
-689 ALNEKARKYLL
+689 ALHEKARKFLL
-700 VLNAGF
+700 ILNAGF
-706 VKILQPGHD
+706 VKILQPGRD
-715 TIISAGFS
+715 TLISTGFS
-723 VENAQETVSKFE
+723 VENAQETITKFE

-741 RDEEKALRII
+741 RDEEEALRII
-751 SENKGEPITYTML
+751 AENTGEPITYAML
-764 EDLKRKFLAANSRFS
+764 EDLKKKFLAANSQFS

-785 SYRILN
+785 SYKVVN
-791 NEAVSPFNDESEKE
+791 QDTVVPFKDAAEKE
-805 MLTNL
+805 ALTNL

-819 MIPKLR
+819 MIPELR
-825 SLASLSAQRFELWCG
+825 SLVPLAAQRFELWCG
-840 QNQREKL
+840 QNQRDTLSET
-847 NDKQREI
+847 QRYI
-854 AIKITNYI
+854 AREITNY
-862 VCNGFCTKESLRST
+862 VVSNGYGSRAAFAERNKSL
-876 EGPSFLIT
+876 LIQ
-884 AKKIFGSIEQVD
+884 AKKAFGSMENVD
-896 TILKSLSTFMLA
+896 KIILSLSSFMLA

>member
-1 MQQTVT
+1 MSDNLL
-7 PEALAR
+7 PEEKAR
-13 KKIDDMLKKA
+13 KKIDLMLKKA
-23 GWIVVSRKE
+23 GWSIVPREE
-32 YSPCISAAAI
+32 YSPGISAAAV
-42 EEGLLKGNLEADY
+42 EEGILKGNLEADY

-75 LDDVVANQAENY
+75 LDDIVANQAENY
-87 THKLLKMYQYWENP
+87 THQLLPMYQYWEKP

-112 LLFKNVKIPGS
+112 LLFKNAKISGS

-137 VKLTGIN
+137 VKLAGIN
-144 SYFAGLPTLDC
+144 SFFAGLPTLDP

-193 ACLAAYRFLAY
+193 ACLAVYRFLAY

-237 PFSTIYTTERIRSG
+237 PFSTIYTTERLRSG

-281 SESSFESDTQP
+281 GESSFESDTQP

-335 IGLTATPGEETMAF
+335 IGLTATPGDETMAF

-361 KSIADGINVDHRI
+361 KSIVDEINVDCRV

-384 GDDIC
+384 G
-389 TGEEYKEVSIYT
+389 GEIHKGEKYREITTYT
-401 GEQRT
+401 GEKRMT
-406 TYAIE
+406 RAVE
-411 ATPYSAADLDRA
+411 ATPYQTNDLDRA
-423 VINSEQIKLVL
+423 VINPEQIKLVL
-434 ESYRNAVYTEL
+434 ESYKNAVYSEL
-445 YPNREKKFEYLPKT
+445 YPSRDPNIAYIPKT
-459 LIFAKNDAH
+459 LIFAKSDAH
-468 ADNIIKILREKIFPG
+468 ADNIIKIIREQVFPG
-483 QSPEF
+483 QCPEF

-499 NALIKNFRHDKKFRI
+499 NALIKNFRNDKKFRI

-526 VKPLEVVIFMRDVN
+526 VKPLEVLIFMRDVN
-540 SESLYTQMK
+540 SESLYVQMK
-549 GRGVRTISD
+549 GRGVRTITD
-558 EVLRNV
+558 DALRNV
-564 TPNADTKDIFYLVD
+564 TPNADSKDIFYLVD
-578 AIGVTEHIMENQP
+578 AIGVTEHVKNSQAPE
-591 PATIPTE
+591 PTD

-627 LSRIYNKSTDSQ
+627 LARINSKSTEEQ
-639 RQEFTDLAGMDMKE
+639 RAEFTDLAGMEMKE
-653 IALNIYKAFEEGTL
+653 IASNIYEAFENGS
-667 LADPFK
+667 LAAAPFES
-673 DSNQPN
+673 SNQPN
-679 ALRKALVQPL
+679 ELRKALVQPL
-689 ALNEKARKYLL
+689 ALHEKARKFLL
-700 VLNAGF
+700 ILNAGF
-706 VKILQPGHD
+706 VKILQPGRD
-715 TIISAGFS
+715 TLISTGFS
-723 VENAQETVSKFE
+723 VENAQETITKFE

-741 RDEEKALRII
+741 RDEEEALRII
-751 SENKGEPITYTML
+751 AENTGEPITYAML
-764 EDLKRKFLAANSRFS
+764 EDLKKKFLAANSQFS

-785 SYRILN
+785 SYKVVN
-791 NEAVSPFNDESEKE
+791 QDTVVPFKDATEKE
-805 MLTNL
+805 ALTNL

-819 MIPKLR
+819 MIPELR
-825 SLASLSAQRFELWCG
+825 SLTSLAAQRFELWCG
-840 QNQREKL
+840 QNQRDTLSET
-847 NDKQREI
+847 QRYI
-854 AIKITNYI
+854 AREITNY
-862 VCNGFCTKESLRST
+862 VVSNGYGSRAAFAERNKSL
-876 EGPSFLIT
+876 LIQ
-884 AKKIFGSIEQVD
+884 AKKAFGSMENVD
-896 TILKSLSTFMLA
+896 KIILSLSSFMLA

>member
-1 MQQTVT
+1 MSENLL
-7 PEALAR
+7 PEEKAR
-13 KKIDDMLKKA
+13 KKIDMLLKKA
-23 GWIVVSRKE
+23 GWSIVPRDQ
-32 YSPCISAAAI
+32 YSPGVSAVAI
-42 EEGLLKGNLEADY
+42 EEGILKGNLEADY

-87 THKLLKMYQYWENP
+87 THKLLPMYQYWENP

-112 LLFKNVKIPGS
+112 LLFKNAKIPGS

-137 VKLTGIN
+137 VKLAGIN
-144 SYFAGLPTLDC
+144 SFFAGLPTLDP
-155 KGLRDCQ
+155 KGLRACQ

-237 PFSTIYTTERIRSG
+237 PFSTIYTTERLRSG

-281 SESSFESDTQP
+281 GESSFESDTQP
-292 DVELNGKLLLPPDF
+292 DVELNGQLLLPPDF

-335 IGLTATPGEETMAF
+335 IGLTATPGDETMAF

-361 KSIADGINVDHRI
+361 KSIVDEINVDCRV

-384 GDDIC
+384 G
-389 TGEEYKEVSIYT
+389 GEIHKGEKYREITTYT
-401 GEQRT
+401 GEKRMT
-406 TYAIE
+406 RAVE
-411 ATPYSAADLDRA
+411 ATPYQANDLDRA
-423 VINSEQIKLVL
+423 VINPEQIKLVL
-434 ESYRNAVYTEL
+434 ESYKNAVYSEL
-445 YPNREKKFEYLPKT
+445 YPSRDPNIAYIPKT
-459 LIFAKNDAH
+459 LIFAKSDAH
-468 ADNIIKILREKIFPG
+468 ADNIIKIIREQVFPG
-483 QSPEF
+483 QCPEF

-499 NALIKNFRHDKKFRI
+499 NALIKNFRNDKKFRI

-526 VKPLEVVIFMRDVN
+526 VKPLEVLIFMRDVN
-540 SESLYTQMK
+540 SESLYVQMK
-549 GRGVRTISD
+549 GRGVRTITD
-558 EVLRNV
+558 DALRNV
-564 TPNADTKDIFYLVD
+564 TPNADSKDIFYLVD
-578 AIGVTEHIMENQP
+578 AIGVTEHVKNSQAPE
-591 PATIPTE
+591 PTD

-627 LSRIYNKSTDSQ
+627 LARINSKSTEEQ
-639 RQEFTDLAGMDMKE
+639 RAEFTDLAGMEMKE
-653 IALNIYKAFEEGTL
+653 IASNIYEAFENGS
-667 LADPFK
+667 LAAAPFES
-673 DSNQPN
+673 SNQPN
-679 ALRKALVQPL
+679 ELRKALVQPL
-689 ALNEKARKYLL
+689 ALHEKARKFLL
-700 VLNAGF
+700 ILNAGF
-706 VKILQPGHD
+706 VKILQPGRD
-715 TIISAGFS
+715 TLISTGFS
-723 VENAQETVSKFE
+723 VENAQETVTKFE
-735 EYVQTH
+735 EYVQAH
-741 RDEEKALRII
+741 RDEEEALRII
-751 SENKGEPITYTML
+751 AENTGEPITYAML
-764 EDLKRKFLAANSRFS
+764 EDLKKKFLAANSQFS

-785 SYRILN
+785 SYKVVN
-791 NEAVSPFNDESEKE
+791 QDTVVPFKDATEKE
-805 MLTNL
+805 ALTNL

-819 MIPKLR
+819 MIPELR
-825 SLASLSAQRFELWCG
+825 SLVPLAAQRFELWCG
-840 QNQREKL
+840 QNQRDALSET
-847 NDKQREI
+847 QRSI
-854 AIKITNYI
+854 AREITNY
-862 VCNGFCTKESLRST
+862 VVSNGYGSRATFAERDKSL
-876 EGPSFLIT
+876 LVL
-884 AKKIFGSIEQVD
+884 AKKAFGSMENVD
-896 TILKSLSTFMLA
+896 KIILSLSSFMLA